1 MVTRIFS
8 EDTYEQ
14 ALIELFQS
22 LEGKQYRYEYG
33 PDIVRDYTNPILDD
47 VLQESLHRINP
58 TLPFEAIDDAIKKL
72 HQIEGSSLY
81 ECNFKFTQML
91 QYGIEVQYTDAKHQL
106 KTAIVNLIDYEHED
120 ENDFL
125 VVNQY
130 TVQELDTKRPDIVVF
145 VNGLPLVVIELKS
158 PSREE
163 TDASEAYLQLRNY
176 QKLIPS
182 LFIYNAFNVMSD
194 MALTKIGTVTAKED
208 RYMEWKQPTGEVA
221 DYDVA
226 FKSVFTPKVLLNLL
240 KNYILFDVREG
251 EYTKI
256 LAGYHQYYAVEKAA
270 IRTEEAVKGDG
281 KIGVFWHTQGSGKS
295 LSMVF
300 LAHHPK
306 VQAMNP
312 TIVVVTDRNDLD
324 EQLFGQF
331 SRTVDFLRQRAVQ
344 CTSRDA
350 ENDDTSLKAMLK
362 NRNSG
367 GIIFTTM
374 QKFDD
379 WDGALSE
386 RQNIIVMTD
395 EAHRGQYGME
405 EKIDTEGNVHIGA
418 ARKIRNSLPHASYIG
433 FTGTPISD
441 KDRDTRE
448 IFGDDIDV
456 YDMTQAVN
464 DGATR
469 PVYYESRVIKL
480 KLDNEVL
487 AKIDAEY
494 ERLREE
500 GASETDLEENKK
512 EMSHMD
518 ELLGNNATI
527 NDLVKDII
535 THYEENR
542 QYICYGKA
550 MIVAYSRPI
559 AMKIYKHIIELRPDW
574 TEKVKVVMTSGN
586 KDPEEWADIIGG
598 KAYKKELAKKFKDEN
613 DEMKIAIVVDMWLTG
628 FDVPSLATM
637 YVYKPM
643 KDHNLM
649 QAIAR
654 VNRVFPEKAGGLIVD
669 YVGIAAALKEAMKR
683 YTKRDQDNYG
693 NNDIKEKA
701 YSEFKEKLEICRD
714 LLHGYDYNNFH
725 HGTPAV
731 RAQLIKGGVN
741 FLIASEKAEDC
752 KAFIKNASLL
762 RQAVTLCRSLLVE
775 EERFEVSFM
784 ESVRIL
790 IIRLQNPGKIT
801 KRDINQRIASLI
813 AQSVKSDG
821 VVNLF
826 DEQTEFSLFDEKFM
840 EEVRKMKEKN
850 LALKLLENLLR
861 GRVRTLTRINIVTGE
876 LFSNRFG
883 ETLNRY
889 INGLLTNEEVI
900 QELLKMAQEMMEAEK
915 QGNELGLSKEEKAF
929 YDALTRP
936 QAVKDFY
943 TNDQLVDL
951 TKELTDMLR
960 KNRTIDWNRR
970 EAERAN
976 MRRLVRRL
984 LKKYKYPPEEAEG
997 AMNIVLKQC
1006 EQWVENEENLNN
1018 DNQPVGDV
1026 YLVEDEIIIEGKPK
1040 VISLYQEYREDCVP
1054 LYTLRAA
1061 CGYFEGGETPEEEGW
1076 IDASGNGFTPDPERH
1091 FAVHAKGNS
1100 MQPKIKDGDICIF
1113 EWYRAG
1119 SRNGEIVL
1127 TQCRDNDLEYGGRY
1141 TIKKYHS
1148 EKIYYEDGSWE
1159 HTKIELIPLNKDYE
1173 IIVLEDGV
1181 EYRTIGVLKCVL

>member
-1 MVTRIFS
+1 MANKIFT

-14 ALIELFQS
+14 ALIELFKS
-22 LEGKQYRYEYG
+22 LEGGQYRYEYG
-33 PDIVRDYTNPILDD
+33 PEIERDYSNPILDD
-47 VLQESLHRINP
+47 VLQDSLLRINP
-58 TLPFEAIDDAIKKL
+58 TLPVSAIDDAIKKL

-91 QYGIEVQYTDAKHQL
+91 QYGIEVTFSGPERQKGYQIVDDDTRDMVSEDLAFYGRENRRAEVQHEQ
-106 KTAIVNLIDYEHED
+106 KTRIVNLIDFEHPD

-130 TVQELDTKRPDIVVF
+130 TMHELDTKRPDIVVF

-221 DYDVA
+221 DYDTA
-226 FKSVFTPKVLLNLL
+226 FRSVFTPRILLNLL

-251 EYTKI
+251 SYAKI

-270 IRTEEAVKGDG
+270 TRTEEAVKGDG

-312 TIVVVTDRNDLD
+312 TIVVITDRNDLD
-324 EQLFGQF
+324 EQLYGQF
-331 SRTVDFLRQRAVQ
+331 SRTIDFLRQRPVQ
-344 CTSRDA
+344 CTSRNA
-350 ENDDTSLKAMLK
+350 EGDDTSLKAMLK

-379 WDGALSE
+379 WDGALSD

-405 EKIDTEGNVHIGA
+405 EKVDTEGNVHIGA

-480 KLDNEVL
+480 KLDDEVL
-487 AKIDAEY
+487 AQIDAEY
-494 ERLREE
+494 DKLRQE
-500 GASETDLEENKK
+500 GASEEDLEENKK

-518 ELLGNNATI
+518 ALLGNDVTI
-527 NDLVKDII
+527 NDLVTDII
-535 THYEENR
+535 GHYEDNR
-542 QYICYGKA
+542 QHICCGKA

-559 AMKIYKHIIELRPDW
+559 AMKIYKCILKHRPEW

-586 KDPEEWADIIGG
+586 QDPEEWADIIGG

-613 DEMKIAIVVDMWLTG
+613 DPMKIAIVVDMWLTG

-669 YVGIAAALKEAMKR
+669 YVGIAAALKDAMKR
-683 YTKRDQDNYG
+683 YTKRDQNNYG
-693 NNDIKEKA
+693 DNDIKKKA

-714 LLHGYDYNNFH
+714 LLHGYDYSNFH

-741 FLIASEKAEDC
+741 FMIAPEKADAC
-752 KAFIKNASLL
+752 KDFIKNASLL

-801 KRDINQRIASLI
+801 KKEINKRIAALI
-813 AQSVKSDG
+813 EQSVHSDG

-840 EEVRKMKEKN
+840 EEVKKMKEKN
-850 LALKLLENLLR
+850 LAAKLLEDLLR
-861 GRVRTLTRINIVTGE
+861 GRVRTMIRSNIVTGE
-876 LFSNRFG
+876 LFSNRFS

-889 INGLLTNEEVI
+889 VNGLLTNEEVI
-900 QELLKMAQEMMEAEK
+900 RELLKLAQEMMEAEK
-915 QGNELGLSKEEKAF
+915 QGNDMGLSNEEKAF

-943 TNDQLVDL
+943 SNDQLVEL
-951 TKELTDMLR
+951 TKDLTDMLR

-976 MRRLVRRL
+976 MRRLVKRL
-984 LKKYKYPPEEAEG
+984 LKKYKYPPEEAED
-997 AMNIVLKQC
+997 AMNVVLKQC
-1006 EQWVENEENLNN
+1006 EQWAEN
-1018 DNQPVGDV
+1018 QDV
-1026 YLVEDEIIIEGKPK
+1026 
-1040 VISLYQEYREDCVP
+1040 
-1054 LYTLRAA
+1054 A
-1061 CGYFEGGETPEEEGW
+1061 
-1076 IDASGNGFTPDPERH
+1076 
-1091 FAVHAKGNS
+1091 
-1100 MQPKIKDGDICIF
+1100 
-1113 EWYRAG
+1113 
-1119 SRNGEIVL
+1119 
-1127 TQCRDNDLEYGGRY
+1127 
-1141 TIKKYHS
+1141 
-1148 EKIYYEDGSWE
+1148 
-1159 HTKIELIPLNKDYE
+1159 
-1173 IIVLEDGV
+1173 
-1181 EYRTIGVLKCVL
+1181 

>member
-1 MVTRIFS
+1 MIFS

-14 ALIELFQS
+14 ALIELFRELGFS
-22 LEGKQYRYEYG
+22 YKYG
-33 PDIVRDYTNPILDD
+33 PDIQRDYNNPLLDD
-47 VLQESLHRINP
+47 VLQASLLRINP
-58 TLPFEAIDDAIKKL
+58 TLPQSAIEDAIKKL

-81 ECNFKFTQML
+81 ECNFKFTQMM
-91 QYGIEVQYTDAKHQL
+91 QYGIEVTFMGSETSRSYQMEEEESVGMVKEALAHYGRENERVESLQGQ
-106 KTAIVNLIDYEHED
+106 KTRIVNLIDFEHPKR
-120 ENDFL
+120 NDFL

-130 TVQELDTKRPDIVVF
+130 TMQELDTKRPDIVVF
-145 VNGLPLVVIELKS
+145 VNGLPLVVVELKS
-158 PSREE
+158 PSRED

-176 QKLIPS
+176 QKFIPS

-226 FKSVFTPKVLLNLL
+226 FKSVFTPKILLNLL

-251 EYTKI
+251 SYAKI

-270 IRTEEAVKGDG
+270 QRTDEAVRGDG

-306 VQAMNP
+306 VQQMNP
-312 TIVVVTDRNDLD
+312 TIVVITDRNDLD
-324 EQLFGQF
+324 EQLYGQF
-331 SRTVDFLRQRAVQ
+331 SRTAAFLRQHAVQ
-344 CTSRDA
+344 CTSRNA
-350 ENDDTSLKAMLK
+350 EHDDTSLKALLK
-362 NRNSG
+362 NRHSG

-379 WDGALSE
+379 WDGALSD
-386 RQNIIVMTD
+386 RRNIIVMTD

-448 IFGDDIDV
+448 IFGDDIDI

-480 KLDNEVL
+480 KLNDAVL
-487 AKIDAEY
+487 AQIDAEY
-494 ERLREE
+494 DRLREE
-500 GASETDLEENKK
+500 GASEADLEENKK

-518 ELLGNNATI
+518 ALLGNDATI
-527 NDLVKDII
+527 NDLVNDII
-535 THYEENR
+535 THYEDNR
-542 QYICYGKA
+542 QYICCGKA
-550 MIVAYSRPI
+550 MLVAYSRPI
-559 AMKIYKHIIELRPDW
+559 AMKIYKRILELRPEW
-574 TEKVKVVMTSGN
+574 SEKVKVVMTSGN
-586 KDPEEWADIIGG
+586 QDPEEWADIIGG
-598 KAYKKELAKKFKDEN
+598 KAYKKELARKFKDEN
-613 DEMKIAIVVDMWLTG
+613 DPMKIAIVVDMWLTG

-669 YVGIAAALKEAMKR
+669 YVGIASALKEAMKR
-683 YTKRDQDNYG
+683 YTKRDRDNYG
-693 NNDIKEKA
+693 NNDIKERA

-714 LLHGYDYNNFH
+714 LLHGYDYSKFH
-725 HGTPAV
+725 HGSPAE
-731 RAQLIKGGVN
+731 RAQLIKGAVN
-741 FLIASEKAEDC
+741 FMIAPEKADAC
-752 KAFIKNASLL
+752 KDFVKNASLL

-784 ESVRIL
+784 EAVRIL
-790 IIRLQNPGKIT
+790 IVRLQKPGKVS
-801 KRDINQRIASLI
+801 KKEINQRIATLI
-813 AQSVKSDG
+813 EQSVQSDG

-850 LALKLLENLLR
+850 LAVKLLEDLLR
-861 GRVRTLTRINIVTGE
+861 GRVRTLTRSNLVTGE
-876 LFSNRFG
+876 LFSNRFS

-900 QELLKMAQEMMEAEK
+900 QELLRMAQEMIDAEQ
-915 QGNELGLSKEEKAF
+915 QGNDLGLTNEEKAF

-943 TNDQLVDL
+943 SNEQLVSL
-951 TKELTDMLR
+951 TKDLTDMLR

-976 MRRLVRRL
+976 MRRLVKRL
-984 LKKYKYPPEEAEG
+984 LKQYKYPPEEAED
-997 AMNIVLKQC
+997 AIDVVLKQC
-1006 EQWVENEENLNN
+1006 EQWAEN
-1018 DNQPVGDV
+1018 PDV
-1026 YLVEDEIIIEGKPK
+1026 
-1040 VISLYQEYREDCVP
+1040 
-1054 LYTLRAA
+1054 A
-1061 CGYFEGGETPEEEGW
+1061 
-1076 IDASGNGFTPDPERH
+1076 
-1091 FAVHAKGNS
+1091 
-1100 MQPKIKDGDICIF
+1100 
-1113 EWYRAG
+1113 
-1119 SRNGEIVL
+1119 
-1127 TQCRDNDLEYGGRY
+1127 
-1141 TIKKYHS
+1141 
-1148 EKIYYEDGSWE
+1148 
-1159 HTKIELIPLNKDYE
+1159 
-1173 IIVLEDGV
+1173 
-1181 EYRTIGVLKCVL
+1181 

>member
-1 MVTRIFS
+1 MAAFS

-22 LEGKQYRYEYG
+22 LEGKQFRYQYG
-33 PDIVRDYTNPILDD
+33 PDIEREYTNPLLDD
-47 VLQESLHRINP
+47 VLQESLQKINP
-58 TLPFEAIDDAIKKL
+58 SLPLCAINDAIKKL

-81 ECNFKFTQML
+81 ECNFKFTQMM
-91 QYGIEVQYTDAKHQL
+91 QYGVEVQYTDSKHQV
-106 KTAIVNLIDYEHED
+106 KTAIVQLIDFDHED
-120 ENDFL
+120 ENDYL

-130 TVQELDTKRPDIVVF
+130 TVQELDTKRPDLVVF

-176 QKLIPS
+176 QKFIPS

-226 FKSVFTPKVLLNLL
+226 FKSVFTPKILLNLL

-251 EYTKI
+251 SYAKI

-270 IRTEEAVKGDG
+270 QRTEEAVKGDG

-324 EQLFGQF
+324 EQLYGQF

-344 CTSRDA
+344 CTSRNA

-362 NRNSG
+362 NRHSG

-405 EKIDTEGNVHIGA
+405 EKVDAEGNVHIGA

-448 IFGDDIDV
+448 VFGDDIDV

-469 PVYYESRVIKL
+469 PIYYESRVIKL
-480 KLDNEVL
+480 KLNDEIL
-487 AKIDAEY
+487 AQIDAEY
-494 ERLREE
+494 DKLREE
-500 GASETDLEENKK
+500 GASESDLEENKK

-518 ELLGNNATI
+518 ALLGNDATI
-527 NDLVKDII
+527 NDLVADIV

-542 QYICYGKA
+542 QYVCCGKA

-559 AMKIYKHIIELRPDW
+559 AIKIYKRILELRPNW

-586 KDPEEWADIIGG
+586 QDPEEWADIIGG

-613 DEMKIAIVVDMWLTG
+613 DPMKIAIVVDMWLTG

-643 KDHNLM
+643 RDHNLM

-654 VNRVFPEKAGGLIVD
+654 VNRVFPDKAGGLIVD

-683 YTKRDQDNYG
+683 YTKRDRDNYG

-714 LLHGYDYNNFH
+714 LLHGYDYSKFH
-725 HGTPAV
+725 QGTPAE

-741 FLIASEKAEDC
+741 FMIAPNKAEAC
-752 KAFIKNASLL
+752 KEFIKNASLL

-775 EERFEVSFM
+775 AERFEVSFM

-790 IIRLQNPGKIT
+790 IIRLQSPGKIT
-801 KRDINQRIASLI
+801 KKEINKRIAALI
-813 AQSVKSDG
+813 EQSVSSDG

-826 DEQTEFSLFDEKFM
+826 DEQAEFSLFDEKFM
-840 EEVRKMKEKN
+840 EEVKKMKEKN
-850 LALKLLENLLR
+850 LAAKLLEDLLR
-861 GRVRTLTRINIVTGE
+861 GRVRTLIRSNIVTGE
-876 LFSNRFG
+876 LFSDRFS

-900 QELLKMAQEMMEAEK
+900 EELLKMAKEMADAEQ
-915 QGNELGLSKEEKAF
+915 QGNDLGLTNEEKAF

-943 TNDQLVDL
+943 TNDQLVSL

-960 KNRTIDWNRR
+960 RNRTIDWNRR

-976 MRRLVRRL
+976 MRRLVKRL
-984 LKKYKYPPEEAEG
+984 LKKYKYPPEEAED
-997 AMNIVLKQC
+997 AMNVVLKQC
-1006 EQWVENEENLNN
+1006 EQWADTESTDSEEYE
-1018 DNQPVGDV
+1018 DMHSFKSMDSV
-1026 YLVEDEIIIEGKPK
+1026 YSIKKPK
-1040 VISLYQEYREDCVP
+1040 LYSISDDEP
-1054 LYTLRAA
+1054 LGMVADPP
-1061 CGYFEGGETPEEEGW
+1061 EGF
-1076 IDASGNGFTPDPERH
+1076 N
-1091 FAVHAKGNS
+1091 
-1100 MQPKIKDGDICIF
+1100 
-1113 EWYRAG
+1113 
-1119 SRNGEIVL
+1119 
-1127 TQCRDNDLEYGGRY
+1127 
-1141 TIKKYHS
+1141 
-1148 EKIYYEDGSWE
+1148 
-1159 HTKIELIPLNKDYE
+1159 
-1173 IIVLEDGV
+1173 
-1181 EYRTIGVLKCVL
+1181 

>member
-1 MVTRIFS
+1 MSAFS

-22 LEGKQYRYEYG
+22 LEGKQFRYQYG
-33 PDIVRDYTNPILDD
+33 PDIERDYTNPILDN
-47 VLQESLHRINP
+47 VLQESLQNINP
-58 TLPFEAIDDAIKKL
+58 ALPQCAIDDAIKKL

-81 ECNFKFTQML
+81 ECNFKFTQMM
-91 QYGIEVQYTDAKHQL
+91 QYGIEVQYTDAKHQV
-106 KTAIVNLIDYEHED
+106 KTAIVNLIDFDHED

-176 QKLIPS
+176 QKFIPS

-226 FKSVFTPKVLLNLL
+226 FKSVFTPKILLNLL

-251 EYTKI
+251 SYAKI

-270 IRTEEAVKGDG
+270 KRAEEAVKGDG

-306 VQAMNP
+306 VQSMNP
-312 TIVVVTDRNDLD
+312 TIVVITDRNDLD
-324 EQLFGQF
+324 EQLYGQF
-331 SRTVDFLRQRAVQ
+331 SRTAAFLRQHAVQ
-344 CTSRDA
+344 CTSRNA
-350 ENDDTSLKAMLK
+350 ENDDTSLKALLK
-362 NRNSG
+362 NRHSG

-379 WDGALSE
+379 WDGALSD

-480 KLDNEVL
+480 KLNDEVL
-487 AKIDAEY
+487 AQIDAEY
-494 ERLREE
+494 DKLREE
-500 GASETDLEENKK
+500 GASEADLEENKK

-518 ELLGNNATI
+518 ALLGNDATV
-527 NDLVKDII
+527 NDLVNDII

-542 QYICYGKA
+542 QHICCGKA
-550 MIVAYSRPI
+550 MLVAYSRPI
-559 AMKIYKHIIELRPDW
+559 AMKIYKRILELRPEW

-613 DEMKIAIVVDMWLTG
+613 DLMKIAIVVDMWLTG

-669 YVGIAAALKEAMKR
+669 YVGIAAALKDAMKR
-683 YTKRDQDNYG
+683 YTKRDQNNYG

-714 LLHGYDYNNFH
+714 LLHGYDYSKFH
-725 HGTPAV
+725 HGSPAE
-731 RAQLIKGGVN
+731 RAQLIKGAVN
-741 FLIASEKAEDC
+741 FMIAPDKADDC
-752 KAFIKNASLL
+752 KDFIKNASLL

-790 IIRLQNPGKIT
+790 IIRLQSPGKVT
-801 KRDINQRIASLI
+801 KKEINQRIAALI
-813 AQSVKSDG
+813 EQSVSSDG

-840 EEVRKMKEKN
+840 EEVKKMKEKN
-850 LALKLLENLLR
+850 LAAKLLEDLLR
-861 GRVRTLTRINIVTGE
+861 GHVRSMIRSNLVTGE
-876 LFSNRFG
+876 LFSNRFS

-889 INGLLTNEEVI
+889 VNGLLTNEEVI
-900 QELLKMAQEMMEAEK
+900 QELLKLAQEMMDAEQ
-915 QGNELGLSKEEKAF
+915 QGNDLGLSNDEKAF

-943 TNDQLVDL
+943 SNEQLVAL
-951 TKELTDMLR
+951 TKDLTDMLR
-960 KNRTIDWNRR
+960 RNRTIDWNRR

-976 MRRLVRRL
+976 MRRLVKRL
-984 LKKYKYPPEEAEG
+984 LKQYKYPPEEAED
-997 AMNIVLKQC
+997 AMNVVLKQC
-1006 EQWVENEENLNN
+1006 EQWAEN
-1018 DNQPVGDV
+1018 QDV
-1026 YLVEDEIIIEGKPK
+1026 
-1040 VISLYQEYREDCVP
+1040 
-1054 LYTLRAA
+1054 A
-1061 CGYFEGGETPEEEGW
+1061 
-1076 IDASGNGFTPDPERH
+1076 
-1091 FAVHAKGNS
+1091 
-1100 MQPKIKDGDICIF
+1100 
-1113 EWYRAG
+1113 
-1119 SRNGEIVL
+1119 
-1127 TQCRDNDLEYGGRY
+1127 
-1141 TIKKYHS
+1141 
-1148 EKIYYEDGSWE
+1148 
-1159 HTKIELIPLNKDYE
+1159 
-1173 IIVLEDGV
+1173 
-1181 EYRTIGVLKCVL
+1181 

>member
-1 MVTRIFS
+1 MSAFS

-33 PDIVRDYTNPILDD
+33 PDIERDYTNPILDD
-47 VLQESLHRINP
+47 VLQQSLHRINP
-58 TLPFEAIDDAIKKL
+58 TLPLDAIEDAIKKL

-106 KTAIVNLIDYEHED
+106 KTAIVNLIDYDHED

-130 TVQELDTKRPDIVVF
+130 TMQELDTKRPDIVVF

-176 QKLIPS
+176 QKFIPS

-226 FKSVFTPKVLLNLL
+226 FKSVFTPKVFLNLL

-251 EYTKI
+251 SYTKI

-270 IRTEEAVKGDG
+270 VRTEEAVKGDG

-312 TIVVVTDRNDLD
+312 TIVVITDRNDLD
-324 EQLFGQF
+324 EQLYGQF

-344 CTSRDA
+344 CTSRNA

-362 NRNSG
+362 NRHSG

-379 WDGALSE
+379 WDGALSD

-480 KLDNEVL
+480 KLDDEVL

-518 ELLGNNATI
+518 ALLGNDATI
-527 NDLVKDII
+527 NDLVNDII
-535 THYEENR
+535 THYEDNR
-542 QYICYGKA
+542 QYVCCGKA
-550 MIVAYSRPI
+550 MIVGYSRPI
-559 AMKIYKHIIELRPDW
+559 AMKIYKRILELRPEW

-598 KAYKKELAKKFKDEN
+598 KAHKKELAKKFKDEN

-683 YTKRDQDNYG
+683 YTKRDRDNYG

-714 LLHGYDYNNFH
+714 LLHGYDYSGLLSERTLAALGKESKPSLLSLAQCFH

-731 RAQLIKGGVN
+731 RAQLIKGAVN
-741 FLIASEKAEDC
+741 FLIAPEKAENC

-775 EERFEVSFM
+775 EERFEVSLM
-784 ESVRIL
+784 DSVRIL
-790 IIRLQNPGKIT
+790 IIRLQAPGKISKKEIN
-801 KRDINQRIASLI
+801 KRVAALI
-813 AQSVKSDG
+813 EQSVQSDG
-821 VVNLF
+821 VVDIF
-826 DEQTEFSLFDEKFM
+826 KGAEFSLFDEKFM
-840 EEVRKMKEKN
+840 EEVKKMKEKN
-850 LALKLLENLLR
+850 LAAKLLEDLLR
-861 GRVRTLTRINIVTGE
+861 GRVRTMNTINIVTGE
-876 LFSNRFG
+876 LFSNRFS

-900 QELLKMAQEMMEAEK
+900 QELLKLAQEMMDAEK
-915 QGNELGLSKEEKAF
+915 QGNELGLSNEEKAF

-943 TNDQLVDL
+943 TNDQLVAL
-951 TKELTDMLR
+951 TKDLTDMLR

-970 EAERAN
+970 ESERAN
-976 MRRLVRRL
+976 MRRLVKRL
-984 LKKYKYPPEEAEG
+984 LKKYKYPPEEAED
-997 AMNIVLKQC
+997 AMNVVLKQC
-1006 EQWVENEENLNN
+1006 EKWAENEIHLESHQMIEESENH
-1018 DNQPVGDV
+1018 PVLRMNYQFPQDI
-1026 YLVEDEIIIEGKPK
+1026 YSGKAAEK
-1040 VISLYQEYREDCVP
+1040 VD
-1054 LYTLRAA
+1054 
-1061 CGYFEGGETPEEEGW
+1061 
-1076 IDASGNGFTPDPERH
+1076 
-1091 FAVHAKGNS
+1091 
-1100 MQPKIKDGDICIF
+1100 
-1113 EWYRAG
+1113 
-1119 SRNGEIVL
+1119 
-1127 TQCRDNDLEYGGRY
+1127 
-1141 TIKKYHS
+1141 
-1148 EKIYYEDGSWE
+1148 
-1159 HTKIELIPLNKDYE
+1159 
-1173 IIVLEDGV
+1173 
-1181 EYRTIGVLKCVL
+1181 

>member
-1 MVTRIFS
+1 MSAFS

-22 LEGKQYRYEYG
+22 LEGKQFRYQYG
-33 PDIVRDYTNPILDD
+33 PNIERDYTNPILDD
-47 VLQESLHRINP
+47 VLQESLQRINP
-58 TLPFEAIDDAIKKL
+58 ALPQCAIDDAIKKI

-81 ECNFKFTQML
+81 ECNFKFTQMM
-91 QYGIEVQYTDAKHQL
+91 QYGIEVQYTDANHQL
-106 KTAIVNLIDYEHED
+106 KTSIVNLIDYDHED

-176 QKLIPS
+176 QKFIPS

-208 RYMEWKQPTGEVA
+208 RYMEWKRPTGEVA

-226 FKSVFTPKVLLNLL
+226 FKSVFTPKTLLNLL

-251 EYTKI
+251 SYAKI

-270 IRTEEAVKGDG
+270 QRTEEAVKGDG

-306 VQAMNP
+306 VQTMNP
-312 TIVVVTDRNDLD
+312 TIVVITDRNDLD
-324 EQLFGQF
+324 EQLYGQF
-331 SRTVDFLRQRAVQ
+331 SRTAAFLRQHAVQ
-344 CTSRDA
+344 CTSRNA
-350 ENDDTSLKAMLK
+350 EGDDTSLKSLLK
-362 NRNSG
+362 NRHSG

-379 WDGALSE
+379 WDGALSD

-480 KLDNEVL
+480 KLNDEVL
-487 AKIDAEY
+487 AQIDAEY
-494 ERLREE
+494 DKLREE
-500 GASETDLEENKK
+500 GASETDLDENKK

-518 ELLGNNATI
+518 ALLGNDATI
-527 NDLVKDII
+527 NDLVNDII
-535 THYEENR
+535 THYEDNR
-542 QYICYGKA
+542 QHICCGKA
-550 MIVAYSRPI
+550 MLVAYSRPI
-559 AMKIYKHIIELRPDW
+559 AMKIYKRILDLRPNW
-574 TEKVKVVMTSGN
+574 NEKVKVVMTSGN
-586 KDPEEWADIIGG
+586 QDPEEWADIIGG

-613 DEMKIAIVVDMWLTG
+613 DPMKIAIVVDMWLTG

-669 YVGIAAALKEAMKR
+669 YVGIAAALKDAMKR
-683 YTKRDQDNYG
+683 YTKRDRDNYG

-714 LLHGYDYNNFH
+714 LLHGYDYSKFH
-725 HGTPAV
+725 HGSPAE
-731 RAQLIKGGVN
+731 RAQLIKGAVN
-741 FLIASEKAEDC
+741 FLIAPNKAEDC
-752 KAFIKNASLL
+752 KDFIKNASLL

-790 IIRLQNPGKIT
+790 IIRLQSPGKVT
-801 KRDINQRIASLI
+801 KKEINQRIAALI
-813 AQSVKSDG
+813 EQSVTSDG

-840 EEVRKMKEKN
+840 EEVKKMKEKN
-850 LALKLLENLLR
+850 LAAKLLEDLLR
-861 GRVRTLTRINIVTGE
+861 GRVRSLTRSNLVTGE
-876 LFSNRFG
+876 LFSNRFS

-900 QELLKMAQEMMEAEK
+900 QELLKMAQEMIEAEQ
-915 QGNELGLSKEEKAF
+915 QGNDLGLSNDEKAF

-943 TNDQLVDL
+943 SNEQLVEL
-951 TKELTDMLR
+951 TKDLTDMLR

-976 MRRLVRRL
+976 MRRLVKRL
-984 LKKYKYPPEEAEG
+984 LKKYKYPPEETED

-1006 EQWVENEENLNN
+1006 EQWAEN
-1018 DNQPVGDV
+1018 QDV
-1026 YLVEDEIIIEGKPK
+1026 
-1040 VISLYQEYREDCVP
+1040 
-1054 LYTLRAA
+1054 A
-1061 CGYFEGGETPEEEGW
+1061 
-1076 IDASGNGFTPDPERH
+1076 
-1091 FAVHAKGNS
+1091 
-1100 MQPKIKDGDICIF
+1100 
-1113 EWYRAG
+1113 
-1119 SRNGEIVL
+1119 
-1127 TQCRDNDLEYGGRY
+1127 
-1141 TIKKYHS
+1141 
-1148 EKIYYEDGSWE
+1148 
-1159 HTKIELIPLNKDYE
+1159 
-1173 IIVLEDGV
+1173 
-1181 EYRTIGVLKCVL
+1181 

>member
-1 MVTRIFS
+1 MYFS
-8 EDTYEQ
+8 EDEFEQ
-14 ALIELFQS
+14 ALIELFRE
-22 LEGKQYRYEYG
+22 LGFTYKYG
-33 PDIVRDYTNPILDD
+33 PDIERDYRNPLLDD
-47 VLQESLHRINP
+47 VLQASLQRINP
-58 TLPFEAIDDAIKKL
+58 TLPQSAIEDAIKKL

-81 ECNFKFTQML
+81 ECNFKFTQMM
-91 QYGIEVQYTDAKHQL
+91 QYGVEVTFTGSGRSYDFQEEGEESEGTVGEALAHYGRENERVETQQGQ
-106 KTAIVNLIDYEHED
+106 KTRIVSLIDFEHPSR
-120 ENDFL
+120 NDFL

-130 TVQELDTKRPDIVVF
+130 TVQELDTKRPDIVLF

-158 PSREE
+158 PSREN

-176 QKLIPS
+176 QKFIPS

-194 MALTKIGTVTAKED
+194 MALTKLGTVTAKED

-226 FKSVFTPKVLLNLL
+226 FKSVFAPKILLNLL

-251 EYTKI
+251 SYAKI

-270 IRTEEAVKGDG
+270 QRTEEAVKGDG

-306 VQAMNP
+306 VQQMNP
-312 TIVVVTDRNDLD
+312 TIVVITDRNDLD
-324 EQLFGQF
+324 EQLYGQF
-331 SRTVDFLRQRAVQ
+331 SRTSAFLRQHAVQ
-344 CTSRDA
+344 CTSRNA
-350 ENDDTSLKAMLK
+350 EGDDTSLKALLK
-362 NRNSG
+362 NRHSG

-374 QKFDD
+374 QKFDV
-379 WDGALSE
+379 WDGALSD

-480 KLDNEVL
+480 KLNDEVL
-487 AKIDAEY
+487 AQIDAEY
-494 ERLREE
+494 DRLREE
-500 GASETDLEENKK
+500 GASEADLEANKK

-518 ELLGNNATI
+518 ALLGNDATI
-527 NDLVKDII
+527 NDLVNDII
-535 THYEENR
+535 THYEDNR
-542 QYICYGKA
+542 QHICCGKA
-550 MIVAYSRPI
+550 MLVAYSRPI
-559 AMKIYKHIIELRPDW
+559 AMKIYKRILELRPEW

-586 KDPEEWADIIGG
+586 QDPEEWADIIGG

-613 DEMKIAIVVDMWLTG
+613 DPMKIAIVVDMWLTG

-669 YVGIAAALKEAMKR
+669 YVGIAAALKDAMKR
-683 YTKRDQDNYG
+683 YTKRDQNNYG

-714 LLHGYDYNNFH
+714 LLHGYDYSKFH
-725 HGTPAV
+725 HGSPAE
-731 RAQLIKGGVN
+731 RAQLIKGAVN
-741 FLIASEKAEDC
+741 FMIAPEKADAC
-752 KAFIKNASLL
+752 KDFIKHASLL

-790 IIRLQNPGKIT
+790 IIRLQSPGKVT
-801 KRDINQRIASLI
+801 KKEINQRIAALI
-813 AQSVKSDG
+813 EQSVHSDG

-840 EEVRKMKEKN
+840 EEVKKMKEKN
-850 LALKLLENLLR
+850 LAAKLLEDLLR
-861 GRVRTLTRINIVTGE
+861 GRVRSLTRSNLVTGE
-876 LFSNRFG
+876 LFSNRFS

-900 QELLKMAQEMMEAEK
+900 QELLKMAQEMMDAEQ
-915 QGNELGLSKEEKAF
+915 QGNDLGLSNEEKAF

-943 TNDQLVDL
+943 SNEQLVSL
-951 TKELTDMLR
+951 TKDLTDMLR

-976 MRRLVRRL
+976 MRRLVKRL
-984 LKKYKYPPEEAEG
+984 LKQYKYPPEEAED
-997 AMNIVLKQC
+997 AMNVVLKQC
-1006 EQWVENEENLNN
+1006 EQWAEN
-1018 DNQPVGDV
+1018 QDV
-1026 YLVEDEIIIEGKPK
+1026 
-1040 VISLYQEYREDCVP
+1040 
-1054 LYTLRAA
+1054 A
-1061 CGYFEGGETPEEEGW
+1061 
-1076 IDASGNGFTPDPERH
+1076 
-1091 FAVHAKGNS
+1091 
-1100 MQPKIKDGDICIF
+1100 
-1113 EWYRAG
+1113 
-1119 SRNGEIVL
+1119 
-1127 TQCRDNDLEYGGRY
+1127 
-1141 TIKKYHS
+1141 
-1148 EKIYYEDGSWE
+1148 
-1159 HTKIELIPLNKDYE
+1159 
-1173 IIVLEDGV
+1173 
-1181 EYRTIGVLKCVL
+1181 

>member
-1 MVTRIFS
+1 MIFS

-14 ALIELFQS
+14 ALIELFRELGFS
-22 LEGKQYRYEYG
+22 YKYG
-33 PDIVRDYTNPILDD
+33 PDIQRDYNNPLLDD
-47 VLQESLHRINP
+47 VLQASLQRINP
-58 TLPFEAIDDAIKKL
+58 TLPQSAIEDAIKKL

-81 ECNFKFTQML
+81 ECNFKFTQMM
-91 QYGIEVQYTDAKHQL
+91 QYGIEVTFTGSETSRSYQMEEEESVGMVKEALAHYGRENERVESLQGQ
-106 KTAIVNLIDYEHED
+106 KTRIVNLIDFEHPKR
-120 ENDFL
+120 NDFL

-130 TVQELDTKRPDIVVF
+130 TMQELDTKRPDIVVF
-145 VNGLPLVVIELKS
+145 VNGLPLVVVELKS

-176 QKLIPS
+176 QKFIPS

-226 FKSVFTPKVLLNLL
+226 FKSVFTPKILLNLL

-251 EYTKI
+251 SYAKI

-270 IRTEEAVKGDG
+270 QRTDEAVKGDG

-306 VQAMNP
+306 VQQMNP
-312 TIVVVTDRNDLD
+312 TIVVITDRNDLD
-324 EQLFGQF
+324 EQLYGQF
-331 SRTVDFLRQRAVQ
+331 SRTAAFLRQHAVQ
-344 CTSRDA
+344 CTSRNA
-350 ENDDTSLKAMLK
+350 EHDDTSLKALLK
-362 NRNSG
+362 NRHSG

-379 WDGALSE
+379 WDGALSD
-386 RQNIIVMTD
+386 RKNIIVMTD

-480 KLDNEVL
+480 KLNDEVL
-487 AKIDAEY
+487 AQIDAEY
-494 ERLREE
+494 DRLREE
-500 GASETDLEENKK
+500 GASEADLEENKK

-518 ELLGNNATI
+518 ALLGNDATI
-527 NDLVKDII
+527 NDLVNDII
-535 THYEENR
+535 THYEDNR
-542 QYICYGKA
+542 QYICCGKA
-550 MIVAYSRPI
+550 MLVAYSRPI
-559 AMKIYKHIIELRPDW
+559 AMKIYKRILELRPEW

-586 KDPEEWADIIGG
+586 QDPEEWADIIGG
-598 KAYKKELAKKFKDEN
+598 KAYKKELARKFKDEN
-613 DEMKIAIVVDMWLTG
+613 DPMKIAIVVDMWLTG

-669 YVGIAAALKEAMKR
+669 YVGIASALKEAMKR
-683 YTKRDQDNYG
+683 YTKRDRDNYG
-693 NNDIKEKA
+693 NNDIKERA

-714 LLHGYDYNNFH
+714 LLHGYDYSKFQ
-725 HGTPAV
+725 HGSPAE
-731 RAQLIKGGVN
+731 RAQLIKGAVN
-741 FLIASEKAEDC
+741 FMIAPEKADAC
-752 KAFIKNASLL
+752 KDFVKNASLL

-784 ESVRIL
+784 EAVRIL
-790 IIRLQNPGKIT
+790 IVRLQKPGKVS
-801 KRDINQRIASLI
+801 KKEINQRIAALI
-813 AQSVKSDG
+813 EQSVQSDG

-840 EEVRKMKEKN
+840 EEVGKMKEKN
-850 LALKLLENLLR
+850 LAVKLLEDLLR
-861 GRVRTLTRINIVTGE
+861 GRVRTLTRSNLVTGE
-876 LFSNRFG
+876 LFSNRFS

-900 QELLKMAQEMMEAEK
+900 QELLRMAQEMIDAEQ
-915 QGNELGLSKEEKAF
+915 QGNDLGLTNEEKAF

-943 TNDQLVDL
+943 SNEQLVSL
-951 TKELTDMLR
+951 TKDLTDMLR

-976 MRRLVRRL
+976 MRRLVKRL
-984 LKKYKYPPEEAEG
+984 LKQYKYPPEEAED
-997 AMNIVLKQC
+997 AIDVVLKQC
-1006 EQWVENEENLNN
+1006 EQWAEN
-1018 DNQPVGDV
+1018 PDV
-1026 YLVEDEIIIEGKPK
+1026 
-1040 VISLYQEYREDCVP
+1040 
-1054 LYTLRAA
+1054 A
-1061 CGYFEGGETPEEEGW
+1061 
-1076 IDASGNGFTPDPERH
+1076 
-1091 FAVHAKGNS
+1091 
-1100 MQPKIKDGDICIF
+1100 
-1113 EWYRAG
+1113 
-1119 SRNGEIVL
+1119 
-1127 TQCRDNDLEYGGRY
+1127 
-1141 TIKKYHS
+1141 
-1148 EKIYYEDGSWE
+1148 
-1159 HTKIELIPLNKDYE
+1159 
-1173 IIVLEDGV
+1173 
-1181 EYRTIGVLKCVL
+1181 

>member
-1 MVTRIFS
+1 MHFTEANFENAILELMR
-8 EDTYEQ
+8 DTLGYD
-14 ALIELFQS
+14 
-22 LEGKQYRYEYG
+22 YVYG
-33 PDIVRDYTNPILDD
+33 PNIERDYSNPLLLD
-47 VLQESLHRINP
+47 VLRESLQRINP
-58 TLPFEAIDDAIKKL
+58 ALPNDAIDDAIKRL
-72 HQIEGSSLY
+72 QQIEGSSLY

-91 QYGIEVQYTDAKHQL
+91 QYGVEVQYTDAKHQL
-106 KTAIVNLIDYEHED
+106 KTAIVNLIDYDHED

-130 TVQELDTKRPDIVVF
+130 TVHELDTKRPDIVVF

-158 PSREE
+158 PSRENA
-163 TDASEAYLQLRNY
+163 DASEAYLQLRNY
-176 QKLIPS
+176 QKFIPS
-182 LFIYNAFNVMSD
+182 LFTYNAFNVMSD

-221 DYDVA
+221 DYDMA

-240 KNYILFDVREG
+240 KNYTLFDVREG
-251 EYTKI
+251 SYAKI

-270 IRTEEAVKGDG
+270 ARAEEAVKGNG

-312 TIVVVTDRNDLD
+312 TIVVITDRNDLD
-324 EQLFGQF
+324 EQLYGQF
-331 SRTVDFLRQRAVQ
+331 SRTAAFLRQYAVQ

-350 ENDDTSLKAMLK
+350 ENDDTSLKALLK

-379 WDGALSE
+379 WDGALSD

-405 EKIDTEGNVHIGA
+405 ERVDIEGNVHIGV
-418 ARKIRNSLPHASYIG
+418 ARKIRNSLPRASYIG

-480 KLDNEVL
+480 KLNDDVL
-487 AKIDAEY
+487 AQIDAEY
-494 ERLREE
+494 DKLRDE
-500 GASETDLEENKK
+500 GVSEADLEENKK

-518 ELLGNNATI
+518 ALLGNDATI
-527 NDLVKDII
+527 NDLVLDII

-542 QYICYGKA
+542 QHICCGKA
-550 MIVAYSRPI
+550 MIVGYSRPI
-559 AMKIYKHIIELRPDW
+559 AMKIYKRILELRPGW

-586 KDPEEWADIIGG
+586 KDPEEWADIIGS

-643 KDHNLM
+643 RDHNLM

-683 YTKRDQDNYG
+683 YTKRDRDNYG
-693 NNDIKEKA
+693 NNDIKERA

-714 LLHGYDYNNFH
+714 LLHGYDYSNFQC
-725 HGTPAV
+725 GTPME

-741 FLIASEKAEDC
+741 FLIAPDKADAC
-752 KAFIKNASLL
+752 KEFIKNATLL

-790 IIRLQNPGKIT
+790 ILRLQNPGKIS
-801 KRDINQRIASLI
+801 KKEINKRIAALI
-813 AQSVKSDG
+813 EQSVKSDG

-840 EEVRKMKEKN
+840 EEIRKMKEKN
-850 LALKLLENLLR
+850 LAAKMLEDLVR
-861 GRVRTLTRINIVTGE
+861 GVVRTMVRSNIVTGE
-876 LFSNRFG
+876 LFSNRFS

-889 INGLLTNEEVI
+889 VNGLITNEEVI
-900 QELLKMAQEMMEAEK
+900 QELLKLAQEMMNEEK
-915 QGNELGLSKEEKAF
+915 QGNALGLSNDEKAF

-943 TNDQLVDL
+943 TNDELVAL
-951 TKELTDMLR
+951 TKDLTDMLR
-960 KNRTIDWNRR
+960 RNRVIDWNRR

-976 MRRLVRRL
+976 MRRLVKRL
-984 LKKYKYPPEEAEG
+984 LKQYKYPPEDAED
-997 AMNIVLKQC
+997 AMNTVLKQC
-1006 EQWVENEENLNN
+1006 EQWAEN
-1018 DNQPVGDV
+1018 Q
-1026 YLVEDEIIIEGKPK
+1026 
-1040 VISLYQEYREDCVP
+1040 
-1054 LYTLRAA
+1054 
-1061 CGYFEGGETPEEEGW
+1061 
-1076 IDASGNGFTPDPERH
+1076 
-1091 FAVHAKGNS
+1091 
-1100 MQPKIKDGDICIF
+1100 DI
-1113 EWYRAG
+1113 
-1119 SRNGEIVL
+1119 
-1127 TQCRDNDLEYGGRY
+1127 
-1141 TIKKYHS
+1141 
-1148 EKIYYEDGSWE
+1148 
-1159 HTKIELIPLNKDYE
+1159 
-1173 IIVLEDGV
+1173 
-1181 EYRTIGVLKCVL
+1181 

>member
-1 MVTRIFS
+1 MPGIT
-8 EDTYEQ
+8 EAEYEQ

-33 PDIVRDYTNPILDD
+33 PDIERDYTNPILDD
-47 VLQESLHRINP
+47 VLQESLRRINP
-58 TLPFEAIDDAIKKL
+58 TLPIDAIDDAIKKL
-72 HQIEGSSLY
+72 HRIEGSSLY

-91 QYGIEVQYTDAKHQL
+91 QYGVEVQYTDAKHQL
-106 KTAIVNLIDYEHED
+106 KTAIVNLIDYDHED

-125 VVNQY
+125 VVNQF
-130 TVQELDTKRPDIVVF
+130 TMQELDTKRPDIVVF

-176 QKLIPS
+176 QKFIPS

-226 FKSVFTPKVLLNLL
+226 FKSVFTPKILLNLL

-251 EYTKI
+251 SYTKI

-270 IRTEEAVKGDG
+270 QRTEEAVKGDG

-324 EQLFGQF
+324 EQLYGQF
-331 SRTVDFLRQRAVQ
+331 ARTVDFLRQRAVQ
-344 CTSRDA
+344 CTSRNA
-350 ENDDTSLKAMLK
+350 ENDDTSLKAMLE
-362 NRNSG
+362 NRHSG

-379 WDGALSE
+379 WDGALSD

-405 EKIDTEGNVHIGA
+405 EKVDTEGNVHIGA

-480 KLDNEVL
+480 KLDDAVL

-518 ELLGNNATI
+518 ALLGNDATI
-527 NDLVKDII
+527 NDLVTDII
-535 THYEENR
+535 AHYEDSR
-542 QYICYGKA
+542 QYVCCGKA

-559 AMKIYKHIIELRPDW
+559 AMKIYKRILELRPTW

-598 KAYKKELAKKFKDEN
+598 KAHKKELAKKFKDEN

-683 YTKRDQDNYG
+683 YTKRDRDNYG

-714 LLHGYDYNNFH
+714 MLHGYDYSHFH
-725 HGTPAV
+725 HGSPAE

-741 FLIASEKAEDC
+741 FLITPEKAEDC
-752 KAFIKNASLL
+752 KAFVKNASLL

-775 EERFEVSFM
+775 EERFEVSFL

-801 KRDINQRIASLI
+801 KKDINKRIAALI
-813 AQSVKSDG
+813 AQSVQSDG

-826 DEQTEFSLFDEKFM
+826 DEQTEFSLFDERFM
-840 EEVRKMKEKN
+840 EEVKKMKEKN
-850 LALKLLENLLR
+850 LAAKLLEDLLR
-861 GRVRTLTRINIVTGE
+861 GRVRSMIRTNIVTGE

-900 QELLKMAQEMMEAEK
+900 QELLKLAQEMMDAEK
-915 QGNELGLSKEEKAF
+915 QGNELGLSNEEKAF

-943 TNDQLVDL
+943 TDEQLVAL
-951 TKELTDMLR
+951 TRDLTDMLR

-976 MRRLVRRL
+976 MRRLVKRL
-984 LKKYKYPPEEAEG
+984 LKKYKYPPEEAED
-997 AMNIVLKQC
+997 AMNVVLKQC
-1006 EQWVENEENLNN
+1006 EQWAENEETNRGVEVEETSVAQKKSTGKKAQEIQMIPMGSMLE
-1018 DNQPVGDV
+1018 DV
-1026 YLVEDEIIIEGKPK
+1026 EADDDVRRLVHNMMELYEG
-1040 VISLYQEYREDCVP
+1040 
-1054 LYTLRAA
+1054 T
-1061 CGYFEGGETPEEEGW
+1061 
-1076 IDASGNGFTPDPERH
+1076 
-1091 FAVHAKGNS
+1091 
-1100 MQPKIKDGDICIF
+1100 
-1113 EWYRAG
+1113 
-1119 SRNGEIVL
+1119 
-1127 TQCRDNDLEYGGRY
+1127 
-1141 TIKKYHS
+1141 TIM
-1148 EKIYYEDGSWE
+1148 
-1159 HTKIELIPLNKDYE
+1159 N
-1173 IIVLEDGV
+1173 IVLECQWAYQERYFSMKTNDWRHLIRDYVRKVTERPELQENEVFYYKAAG
-1181 EYRTIGVLKCVL
+1181 

>member
-1 MVTRIFS
+1 MNGYT
-8 EDTYEQ
+8 ENEYEQ
-14 ALIELFQS
+14 ALIALFQE
-22 LEGKQYRYEYG
+22 LGYNYKYG
-33 PDIVRDYTNPILDD
+33 PDIVRNYSNPLLHD
-47 VLQESLHRINP
+47 VLQESLLRINP
-58 TLPFEAIDDAIKKL
+58 TLPASAIDDAIKKL

-91 QYGIEVQYTDAKHQL
+91 QYGIEVTFSENDNPWAVQEDLAYYGRENKRVETQQGQ
-106 KTAIVNLIDYEHED
+106 KTRIVRLIDFEHPD
-120 ENDFL
+120 ENDFM
-125 VVNQY
+125 VVNQF
-130 TVQELDTKRPDIVVF
+130 TMQELDTKRPDIVVF

-176 QKLIPS
+176 QKFIPS
-182 LFIYNAFNVMSD
+182 LFVYNAFNVMSD

-221 DYDVA
+221 DYDTA

-240 KNYILFDVREG
+240 KNYLLFDVREG
-251 EYTKI
+251 SYTKI

-270 IRTEEAVKGDG
+270 LKTEEAVKGDG

-300 LAHHPK
+300 LAHHPR

-312 TIVVVTDRNDLD
+312 TIVVITDRNDLD
-324 EQLFGQF
+324 EQLYGQF
-331 SRTVDFLRQRAVQ
+331 SRTIDFLRQRPVQ
-344 CTSRDA
+344 CTSRNA
-350 ENDDTSLKAMLK
+350 EGDDTSLKAMLK

-367 GIIFTTM
+367 GIIVTTM

-405 EKIDTEGNVHIGA
+405 EKVDTEGNVHIGA

-448 IFGDDIDV
+448 VFGDDIDV
-456 YDMTQAVN
+456 YDMTQAVK

-480 KLDNEVL
+480 KLNDEVL
-487 AKIDAEY
+487 AQIDAEY
-494 ERLREE
+494 DRLRQE

-518 ELLGNNATI
+518 ALLGNDVTV
-527 NDLVKDII
+527 NDLVNDII
-535 THYEENR
+535 THYEDNR
-542 QYICYGKA
+542 QYVCCGKA

-559 AMKIYKHIIELRPDW
+559 AMKIYKRILDLRPDW

-598 KAYKKELAKKFKDEN
+598 KAHKKELAKKFKDEN
-613 DEMKIAIVVDMWLTG
+613 DAMKIAIVVDMWLTG

-669 YVGIAAALKEAMKR
+669 YVGIAAALKDAMKR

-693 NNDIKEKA
+693 DNDIKQKA
-701 YSEFKEKLEICRD
+701 YSELKEKLEICRD
-714 LLHGYDYNNFH
+714 LLHGYDYSNFH
-725 HGTPAV
+725 HGTPAE
-731 RAQLIKGGVN
+731 RAQIIKGAVN
-741 FLIASEKAEDC
+741 FMIAPEKAEDC
-752 KAFIKNASLL
+752 KAFVRNASLL

-775 EERFEVSFM
+775 KERFEVSFM

-790 IIRLQNPGKIT
+790 IIRLQRPGKIT
-801 KRDINQRIASLI
+801 KREINQRIAALI
-813 AQSVKSDG
+813 EQSVQSDG
-821 VVNLF
+821 VVDIF
-826 DEQTEFSLFDEKFM
+826 KGAEFSLFDEKFM
-840 EEVRKMKEKN
+840 EEVRMMKEKN
-850 LALKLLENLLR
+850 LAAKLLEDLLR
-861 GRVRTLTRINIVTGE
+861 GRVRTMIRTNIVTGE
-876 LFSNRFG
+876 LFSNRFS

-900 QELLKMAQEMMEAEK
+900 QELLKLAKEMMDAEQ
-915 QGNELGLSKEEKAF
+915 QGNELGLSNEEKAF

-936 QAVKDFY
+936 LAVKDFY
-943 TNDQLVDL
+943 SNDQLVEM
-951 TKELTDMLR
+951 TKDLTDMLR
-960 KNRTIDWNRR
+960 NNRTIDWNRR

-976 MRRLVRRL
+976 MRRLVKRL

-997 AMNIVLKQC
+997 AMTVVLKQC
-1006 EQWVENEENLNN
+1006 ELWAENQVE
-1018 DNQPVGDV
+1018 V
-1026 YLVEDEIIIEGKPK
+1026 
-1040 VISLYQEYREDCVP
+1040 
-1054 LYTLRAA
+1054 
-1061 CGYFEGGETPEEEGW
+1061 
-1076 IDASGNGFTPDPERH
+1076 
-1091 FAVHAKGNS
+1091 
-1100 MQPKIKDGDICIF
+1100 
-1113 EWYRAG
+1113 
-1119 SRNGEIVL
+1119 
-1127 TQCRDNDLEYGGRY
+1127 
-1141 TIKKYHS
+1141 
-1148 EKIYYEDGSWE
+1148 
-1159 HTKIELIPLNKDYE
+1159 
-1173 IIVLEDGV
+1173 
-1181 EYRTIGVLKCVL
+1181 

>member
-1 MVTRIFS
+1 MNGYT
-8 EDTYEQ
+8 ENEYEQ

-22 LEGKQYRYEYG
+22 LEGKRYRYVYG
-33 PDIVRDYTNPILDD
+33 PDIERDYSNPLLDD

-58 TLPFEAIDDAIKKL
+58 TLPLDAIEDAIKKL

-91 QYGIEVQYTDAKHQL
+91 QYGIEVQYTDEKHQV
-106 KTAIVNLIDYEHED
+106 KTKIVNLIDYGNEA

-125 VVNQY
+125 VVNQF
-130 TVQELDTKRPDIVVF
+130 TMQEHETKRPDIVVF

-176 QKLIPS
+176 QKFIPS
-182 LFIYNAFNVMSD
+182 LFKYNAFNVMSD
-194 MALTKIGTVTAKED
+194 MALTKIGTITAKED
-208 RYMEWKQPTGEVA
+208 RYMEWKQSTGEVA
-221 DYDVA
+221 DYDTA
-226 FKSVFTPKVLLNLL
+226 FKSVFTPRVFLNLL
-240 KNYILFDVREG
+240 KNYLLFDVREG
-251 EYTKI
+251 SYAKI

-270 IRTEEAVKGDG
+270 RKTEEAVKGDG

-306 VQAMNP
+306 VQQMNP
-312 TIVVVTDRNDLD
+312 TIVVITDRNDLD
-324 EQLFGQF
+324 EQLYGQF
-331 SRTVDFLRQRAVQ
+331 SRTIDFLRQRPVQ
-344 CTSRDA
+344 CTSRNA

-379 WDGALSE
+379 WDGALSD

-448 IFGDDIDV
+448 VFGEDIDV
-456 YDMTQAVN
+456 YDMTQAVK

-480 KLDNEVL
+480 KLNDEVL
-487 AKIDAEY
+487 AQIDAEY
-494 ERLREE
+494 DKLRQE
-500 GASETDLEENKK
+500 GANEEDLEKNKK

-518 ELLGNNATI
+518 ALLGNDATI
-527 NDLVKDII
+527 NDLVTDILS
-535 THYEENR
+535 HYEDNR
-542 QYICYGKA
+542 QYVCCGKA

-559 AMKIYKHIIELRPDW
+559 AMKIYKRILELRPDW

-586 KDPEEWADIIGG
+586 QDPEEWADIIGG

-613 DEMKIAIVVDMWLTG
+613 DPMKIAIVVDMWLTG

-669 YVGIAAALKEAMKR
+669 YVGIAAALKDAMKR

-693 NNDIKEKA
+693 NNDIKQKA

-714 LLHGYDYNNFH
+714 LLHGYDYSHFYK
-725 HGTPAV
+725 GTSAE
-731 RAQLIKGGVN
+731 RAQIIKGTVN
-741 FLIASEKAEDC
+741 FLIAPEKAEDC
-752 KAFIKNASLL
+752 KAFVKNASLL

-775 EERFEVSFM
+775 AERFEVSLM

-790 IIRLQNPGKIT
+790 IIRFQNPGKIT
-801 KRDINQRIASLI
+801 KREINKRIAALI
-813 AQSVKSDG
+813 EQSVCSEG

-840 EEVRKMKEKN
+840 EEVKKMKEKN
-850 LALKLLENLLR
+850 LAAKLLEDLLR
-861 GRVRTLTRINIVTGE
+861 GRVRKMTRINIVTGE
-876 LFSNRFG
+876 LFSERFS

-889 INGLLTNEEVI
+889 VNGLITNEEVI
-900 QELLKMAQEMMEAEK
+900 QELLKMAKEMMDAEQ
-915 QGNELGLSKEEKAF
+915 QGNELGLSNEEKAF

-943 TNDQLVDL
+943 SNDQLVEM
-951 TKELTDMLR
+951 TKDLTDMLR

-970 EAERAN
+970 ESERAN
-976 MRRLVRRL
+976 MRRLVKRL
-984 LKKYKYPPEEAEG
+984 LKKYKYPPKEVED
-997 AMNIVLKQC
+997 AMNVVLKQC
-1006 EQWVENEENLNN
+1006 EQWADSDESINKRKLANVEDDRDVRNLIFNRLMMDAGISNGELQREVIELYGVKYPNMTLN
-1018 DNQPVGDV
+1018 DWRHVIEDYTHMVREASRPIAQELSMEPRQYGMAA
-1026 YLVEDEIIIEGKPK
+1026 DEIIE
-1040 VISLYQEYREDCVP
+1040 S
-1054 LYTLRAA
+1054 
-1061 CGYFEGGETPEEEGW
+1061 
-1076 IDASGNGFTPDPERH
+1076 
-1091 FAVHAKGNS
+1091 
-1100 MQPKIKDGDICIF
+1100 
-1113 EWYRAG
+1113 
-1119 SRNGEIVL
+1119 
-1127 TQCRDNDLEYGGRY
+1127 
-1141 TIKKYHS
+1141 
-1148 EKIYYEDGSWE
+1148 
-1159 HTKIELIPLNKDYE
+1159 
-1173 IIVLEDGV
+1173 
-1181 EYRTIGVLKCVL
+1181 

>member
-1 MVTRIFS
+1 MATTIFT

-22 LEGKQYRYEYG
+22 LEGKQYRYVYG
-33 PDIVRDYTNPILDD
+33 PDIERDYSNPLLDD
-47 VLQESLHRINP
+47 VLQASLQHINP
-58 TLPFEAIDDAIKKL
+58 KVPTSAIDDAIRKL

-91 QYGIEVQYTDAKHQL
+91 QYGIEVQYTDEKHQV
-106 KTAIVNLIDYEHED
+106 KTAIVNLIDYGNEA

-125 VVNQY
+125 VVNQF
-130 TVQELDTKRPDIVVF
+130 TMQEHDTKRPDIVVF

-176 QKLIPS
+176 QKFIPS
-182 LFIYNAFNVMSD
+182 LFVYNAFNVMSD
-194 MALTKIGTVTAKED
+194 MALTKIGTITAKED

-221 DYDVA
+221 DYDTA
-226 FKSVFTPKVLLNLL
+226 FKSVFTPRVLLNLL
-240 KNYILFDVREG
+240 KNYLLFDVREG
-251 EYTKI
+251 SYAKI

-270 IRTEEAVKGDG
+270 VKTEEAVKGDG

-306 VQAMNP
+306 VQQMNP
-312 TIVVVTDRNDLD
+312 TIVVITDRNDLD
-324 EQLFGQF
+324 EQLYGQF
-331 SRTVDFLRQRAVQ
+331 SRTIDFLRQRPVQ
-344 CTSRDA
+344 CTSRNA

-379 WDGALSE
+379 WDGPLSD

-405 EKIDTEGNVHIGA
+405 EKVDTEGNVHIGA

-448 IFGDDIDV
+448 VFGDDIDV
-456 YDMTQAVN
+456 YDMTQAVK

-480 KLDNEVL
+480 KLNDEVL
-487 AKIDAEY
+487 AQIDAEY
-494 ERLREE
+494 DRLRQE
-500 GASETDLEENKK
+500 GASEEDLEENKK

-518 ELLGNNATI
+518 ALLGNDATI
-527 NDLVKDII
+527 NDLVTDII
-535 THYEENR
+535 SHYEDNR
-542 QYICYGKA
+542 QYVCCGKA

-559 AMKIYKHIIELRPDW
+559 AVKIYKRILELRPDW

-586 KDPEEWADIIGG
+586 QDPEEWADIIGS

-613 DEMKIAIVVDMWLTG
+613 DPMKIAIVVDMWLTG

-669 YVGIAAALKEAMKR
+669 YVGIAAALKDAMKR
-683 YTKRDQDNYG
+683 YTKRDQNNYG
-693 NNDIKEKA
+693 DNDIKKKA
-701 YSEFKEKLEICRD
+701 YSEFKEKLEICRE
-714 LLHGYDYNNFH
+714 LLHGYDYSSFH
-725 HGTPAV
+725 FGTPAE
-731 RAQLIKGGVN
+731 RAQIIKGAVN
-741 FLIASEKAEDC
+741 FMIAPEKAEEC
-752 KAFIKNASLL
+752 KEFIKNASLL
-762 RQAVTLCRSLLVE
+762 RQAVTLCRSLLLE
-775 EERFEVSFM
+775 AERFEVSLM

-801 KRDINQRIASLI
+801 KKEINKRIAALI
-813 AQSVKSDG
+813 EQSVQSDG

-840 EEVRKMKEKN
+840 DEVKKMKEKN
-850 LALKLLENLLR
+850 LAVKLLEDLLR
-861 GRVRTLTRINIVTGE
+861 GRVRTMTRINIVTGE
-876 LFSNRFG
+876 LFSERFS

-889 INGLLTNEEVI
+889 VNGLITNEEVI
-900 QELLKMAQEMMEAEK
+900 QELLKMAKEMMDAEK
-915 QGNELGLSKEEKAF
+915 EGNELGLSNEEKAF

-936 QAVKDFY
+936 QAAKDFY
-943 TNDQLVDL
+943 SNDKLVEMTKDL
-951 TKELTDMLR
+951 TEMLR

-970 EAERAN
+970 DAERAN
-976 MRRLVRRL
+976 MRRLVKRL

-1006 EQWVENEENLNN
+1006 EQWAENEEYSSQ
-1018 DNQPVGDV
+1018 NQEMAGENHLSVRFTPQQPQYEMAADE
-1026 YLVEDEIIIEGKPK
+1026 EDEFNKGKK
-1040 VISLYQEYREDCVP
+1040 E
-1054 LYTLRAA
+1054 
-1061 CGYFEGGETPEEEGW
+1061 
-1076 IDASGNGFTPDPERH
+1076 
-1091 FAVHAKGNS
+1091 
-1100 MQPKIKDGDICIF
+1100 
-1113 EWYRAG
+1113 
-1119 SRNGEIVL
+1119 
-1127 TQCRDNDLEYGGRY
+1127 
-1141 TIKKYHS
+1141 
-1148 EKIYYEDGSWE
+1148 
-1159 HTKIELIPLNKDYE
+1159 
-1173 IIVLEDGV
+1173 
-1181 EYRTIGVLKCVL
+1181 

>member
-1 MVTRIFS
+1 MSAFS

-22 LEGKQYRYEYG
+22 LEGKQFRYQYG
-33 PDIVRDYTNPILDD
+33 PNIERDYTNPILDD
-47 VLQESLHRINP
+47 VLQESLQRINP
-58 TLPFEAIDDAIKKL
+58 ALPQCAIDDAIKKL

-81 ECNFKFTQML
+81 ECNFKFTQMM
-91 QYGIEVQYTDAKHQL
+91 QYGIEVQYTDANHQL
-106 KTAIVNLIDYEHED
+106 KTSIVNLIDYDHED

-176 QKLIPS
+176 QKFIPS

-208 RYMEWKQPTGEVA
+208 RYMEWKRPTGEVA

-226 FKSVFTPKVLLNLL
+226 FKSVFTPKTLLNLL

-251 EYTKI
+251 SYAKI

-270 IRTEEAVKGDG
+270 QRTEEAVKGDG

-306 VQAMNP
+306 VQTMNP
-312 TIVVVTDRNDLD
+312 TIVVITDRNDLD
-324 EQLFGQF
+324 EQLYGQF
-331 SRTVDFLRQRAVQ
+331 SRTAAFLRQHAVQ
-344 CTSRDA
+344 CTIRNA
-350 ENDDTSLKAMLK
+350 EGDDTSLKSLLK
-362 NRNSG
+362 NRHSG

-379 WDGALSE
+379 WDGALSD

-480 KLDNEVL
+480 KLNDEVL
-487 AKIDAEY
+487 AQIDAEY
-494 ERLREE
+494 DKLREE
-500 GASETDLEENKK
+500 GASETDLDENKK

-518 ELLGNNATI
+518 ALLGNDATI
-527 NDLVKDII
+527 NDLVNDII
-535 THYEENR
+535 THYEDNR
-542 QYICYGKA
+542 QHICCGKA
-550 MIVAYSRPI
+550 MLVAYSRPI
-559 AMKIYKHIIELRPDW
+559 AMKIYKRILDLRPNW
-574 TEKVKVVMTSGN
+574 NEKVKVVMTSGN
-586 KDPEEWADIIGG
+586 QDPEEWADIIGG

-613 DEMKIAIVVDMWLTG
+613 DPMKIAIVVDMWLTG

-669 YVGIAAALKEAMKR
+669 YVGIAAALKDAMKR
-683 YTKRDQDNYG
+683 YTKRDRDNYG

-714 LLHGYDYNNFH
+714 LLHGYDYSKFH
-725 HGTPAV
+725 HGSPAE
-731 RAQLIKGGVN
+731 RAQLIKGAVN
-741 FLIASEKAEDC
+741 FLIAPNKAEDC
-752 KAFIKNASLL
+752 KDFIKNASLL

-790 IIRLQNPGKIT
+790 IIRLQSPGKVT
-801 KRDINQRIASLI
+801 KKEINQRIAALI
-813 AQSVKSDG
+813 EQSVTSDG

-840 EEVRKMKEKN
+840 EEVKKMKEKN
-850 LALKLLENLLR
+850 LAAKLLEDLLR
-861 GRVRTLTRINIVTGE
+861 GRVRSLTRSNLVTGE
-876 LFSNRFG
+876 LFSNRFS

-900 QELLKMAQEMMEAEK
+900 QELLKMAQEMMEAEQ
-915 QGNELGLSKEEKAF
+915 QGNDLGLSNDEKAF

-943 TNDQLVDL
+943 SNEQLVEL
-951 TKELTDMLR
+951 TKDLTDMLR

-976 MRRLVRRL
+976 MRRLVKRL
-984 LKKYKYPPEEAEG
+984 LKKYKYPPEETED

-1006 EQWVENEENLNN
+1006 EQWAEN
-1018 DNQPVGDV
+1018 QDV
-1026 YLVEDEIIIEGKPK
+1026 
-1040 VISLYQEYREDCVP
+1040 
-1054 LYTLRAA
+1054 A
-1061 CGYFEGGETPEEEGW
+1061 
-1076 IDASGNGFTPDPERH
+1076 
-1091 FAVHAKGNS
+1091 
-1100 MQPKIKDGDICIF
+1100 
-1113 EWYRAG
+1113 
-1119 SRNGEIVL
+1119 
-1127 TQCRDNDLEYGGRY
+1127 
-1141 TIKKYHS
+1141 
-1148 EKIYYEDGSWE
+1148 
-1159 HTKIELIPLNKDYE
+1159 
-1173 IIVLEDGV
+1173 
-1181 EYRTIGVLKCVL
+1181 

>member
-1 MVTRIFS
+1 MAIFT

-14 ALIELFQS
+14 ALIALLQEL
-22 LEGKQYRYEYG
+22 GYRYTYG
-33 PDIVRDYTNPILDD
+33 PDIERNYANPILDD
-47 VLQESLHRINP
+47 VLQESLQRINP
-58 TLPFEAIDDAIKKL
+58 LLPQSAIDDAIKKL

-91 QYGIEVQYTDAKHQL
+91 QYGIEVTFTETESTAFSVSEEMAYYGRNNERVELAMKE
-106 KTAIVNLIDYEHED
+106 KTRVVRLIDYD
-120 ENDFL
+120 NPGNNDFL
-125 VVNQY
+125 IVNQF
-130 TVQELDTKRPDIVVF
+130 TMQELETKRPDIVVF

-176 QKLIPS
+176 QKFIPS

-208 RYMEWKQPTGEVA
+208 RYMEWKRPTGEVA

-226 FKSVFTPKVLLNLL
+226 FKSVFKPKILLNLL

-251 EYTKI
+251 SYTKI

-270 IRTEEAVKGDG
+270 RRTEEAVSGDG

-300 LAHHPK
+300 LAHHPM

-324 EQLFGQF
+324 EQLYGQF
-331 SRTVDFLRQRAVQ
+331 SRTVDFLRQHTVQ
-344 CTSRDA
+344 CTSRNA
-350 ENDDTSLKAMLK
+350 EGDDTSLKTLLK
-362 NRNSG
+362 NRHSG

-379 WDGALSE
+379 WDGALSD

-405 EKIDTEGNVHIGA
+405 EKIDIEGNIHIGA

-480 KLDNEVL
+480 KLNDEVL
-487 AKIDAEY
+487 AQIDAEY
-494 ERLREE
+494 DKLRKE

-518 ELLGNNATI
+518 ALLGNDATI
-527 NDLVKDII
+527 NDLVNDII
-535 THYEENR
+535 THYEDNR
-542 QYICYGKA
+542 QHICCGKA

-559 AMKIYKHIIELRPDW
+559 AMKIYKRILELRPEW

-683 YTKRDQDNYG
+683 YTKRDQNNYG

-714 LLHGYDYNNFH
+714 LLYGYDYKGFH
-725 HGTPAV
+725 HGSPAE
-731 RAQLIKGGVN
+731 RAQLIKGAVN
-741 FLIASEKAEDC
+741 FMIAPDKAEAC
-752 KAFIKNASLL
+752 KTFVKNASLL

-790 IIRLQNPGKIT
+790 IVRLQSPGKVT
-801 KRDINQRIASLI
+801 KKEINQRIAALI
-813 AQSVKSDG
+813 EQSVTSDG

-840 EEVRKMKEKN
+840 EEVKKMKEKN
-850 LALKLLENLLR
+850 LAAKLLEDLLR
-861 GRVRTLTRINIVTGE
+861 GRVRSLTRSNLVTGE
-876 LFSNRFG
+876 LFSNRFS

-900 QELLKMAQEMMEAEK
+900 QELLKMAQEMMDAEQ
-915 QGNELGLSKEEKAF
+915 QGNDLGLSNEEKAF

-943 TNDQLVDL
+943 SNEQLVSM
-951 TKELTDMLR
+951 TKDLTDMLR

-976 MRRLVRRL
+976 MRRLVKRL
-984 LKKYKYPPEEAEG
+984 LKQYKYPPEEAEE
-997 AMNIVLKQC
+997 AMNTVLKQC
-1006 EQWVENEENLNN
+1006 EQWAEN
-1018 DNQPVGDV
+1018 QDV
-1026 YLVEDEIIIEGKPK
+1026 
-1040 VISLYQEYREDCVP
+1040 
-1054 LYTLRAA
+1054 A
-1061 CGYFEGGETPEEEGW
+1061 
-1076 IDASGNGFTPDPERH
+1076 
-1091 FAVHAKGNS
+1091 
-1100 MQPKIKDGDICIF
+1100 
-1113 EWYRAG
+1113 
-1119 SRNGEIVL
+1119 
-1127 TQCRDNDLEYGGRY
+1127 
-1141 TIKKYHS
+1141 
-1148 EKIYYEDGSWE
+1148 
-1159 HTKIELIPLNKDYE
+1159 
-1173 IIVLEDGV
+1173 
-1181 EYRTIGVLKCVL
+1181 

>member
-1 MVTRIFS
+1 MKFS
-8 EDTYEQ
+8 EDEYEQ
-14 ALIELFQS
+14 ALIELLKGLGFNY
-22 LEGKQYRYEYG
+22 KYG
-33 PDIVRDYTNPILDD
+33 PGIERDYSNPLLDD
-47 VLQESLHRINP
+47 VLQESLQRINP
-58 TLPFEAIDDAIKKL
+58 TLPQSAIEDAIKKL
-72 HQIEGSSLY
+72 HQIEGASLY
-81 ECNFKFTQML
+81 ECNFKFTQMM
-91 QYGIEVQYTDAKHQL
+91 QYGIEVTFTGSEHPYTFTGSEHPYAFQEEGEESEGMVGEALAHYGRENERVETQQGQ
-106 KTAIVNLIDYEHED
+106 KTRIVNLIDFEHPNR
-120 ENDFL
+120 NDFL

-176 QKLIPS
+176 QKFIPS

-226 FKSVFTPKVLLNLL
+226 FKSVFTPKILLNIL

-251 EYTKI
+251 SYAKI

-270 IRTEEAVKGDG
+270 KRAEEAVKGDG

-300 LAHHPK
+300 LAHHPR
-306 VQAMNP
+306 VQQMNP
-312 TIVVVTDRNDLD
+312 TIVVITDRNDLD
-324 EQLFGQF
+324 EQLYGQF
-331 SRTVDFLRQRAVQ
+331 SRTSAFLRQHAVQ
-344 CTSRDA
+344 CTSRNA
-350 ENDDTSLKAMLK
+350 EGDDTSLKALLK
-362 NRNSG
+362 NRHSG

-379 WDGALSE
+379 WDGALSD

-480 KLDNEVL
+480 KLNDEVL
-487 AKIDAEY
+487 AQIDAEY
-494 ERLREE
+494 DRLREE
-500 GASETDLEENKK
+500 GASEADLEENKK

-518 ELLGNNATI
+518 ALLGNDATI
-527 NDLVKDII
+527 NDLVNDII
-535 THYEENR
+535 THYEDNR
-542 QYICYGKA
+542 QHICCGKA

-559 AMKIYKHIIELRPDW
+559 AMKIYKRILELRPEW
-574 TEKVKVVMTSGN
+574 IEKVKVVMTSGN
-586 KDPEEWADIIGG
+586 QDPEEWADIIGG

-613 DEMKIAIVVDMWLTG
+613 DPMKIAIVVDMWLTG

-683 YTKRDQDNYG
+683 YTKRDQNNYG
-693 NNDIKEKA
+693 NNDIKERA

-714 LLHGYDYNNFH
+714 LLHGYDYSKFH
-725 HGTPAV
+725 HGSPAE
-731 RAQLIKGGVN
+731 RAQLIKGAVN
-741 FLIASEKAEDC
+741 FMIPPKKAEAC
-752 KAFIKNASLL
+752 KDFVKNASLL
-762 RQAVTLCRSLLVE
+762 SQAVTLCRSLLVE

-790 IIRLQNPGKIT
+790 IIRLQRPGKVS
-801 KRDINQRIASLI
+801 KKEINQRIAALI
-813 AQSVKSDG
+813 EQSVHSDG

-840 EEVRKMKEKN
+840 EEVKKMKEKN
-850 LALKLLENLLR
+850 LAVKLLEDLLR
-861 GRVRTLTRINIVTGE
+861 GRVRMLTRLNLVTGE
-876 LFSNRFG
+876 LFSNRFS

-900 QELLKMAQEMMEAEK
+900 QELLKMAQEIKEAEQ
-915 QGNELGLSKEEKAF
+915 QGNDLGLTNEEKAF
-929 YDALTRP
+929 YDALIRP

-943 TNDQLVDL
+943 SNEQLVSL

-960 KNRTIDWNRR
+960 NNRTIDWNRR

-976 MRRLVRRL
+976 MRRLVKRL
-984 LKKYKYPPEEAEG
+984 LKKYKYPPEEAED

-1006 EQWVENEENLNN
+1006 EQWA
-1018 DNQPVGDV
+1018 DNQD
-1026 YLVEDEIIIEGKPK
+1026 
-1040 VISLYQEYREDCVP
+1040 
-1054 LYTLRAA
+1054 
-1061 CGYFEGGETPEEEGW
+1061 
-1076 IDASGNGFTPDPERH
+1076 
-1091 FAVHAKGNS
+1091 
-1100 MQPKIKDGDICIF
+1100 
-1113 EWYRAG
+1113 
-1119 SRNGEIVL
+1119 
-1127 TQCRDNDLEYGGRY
+1127 
-1141 TIKKYHS
+1141 
-1148 EKIYYEDGSWE
+1148 
-1159 HTKIELIPLNKDYE
+1159 
-1173 IIVLEDGV
+1173 
-1181 EYRTIGVLKCVL
+1181 

>member
-1 MVTRIFS
+1 MSSKIFT

-33 PDIVRDYTNPILDD
+33 PDIERDYSNPILDD
-47 VLQESLHRINP
+47 VLQESLLRINP
-58 TLPFEAIDDAIKKL
+58 TLPTSAIDNAIKKL

-91 QYGIEVQYTDAKHQL
+91 QYGIEVQYTDAKHQV
-106 KTAIVNLIDYEHED
+106 KTKIVNLIDYEHDD

-130 TVQELDTKRPDIVVF
+130 TIQELETKRPDIVVF

-176 QKLIPS
+176 QKFIPS

-208 RYMEWKQPTGEVA
+208 RYMEWKQPTGEVV
-221 DYDVA
+221 DYDTA
-226 FKSVFTPKVLLNLL
+226 FKSVFTPRVFLNLL
-240 KNYILFDVREG
+240 KNYLLFDVREG
-251 EYTKI
+251 SYSKI

-270 IRTEEAVKGDG
+270 LKTVEAVKGDG

-312 TIVVVTDRNDLD
+312 TIVVITDRNDLD
-324 EQLFGQF
+324 EQLYGQF
-331 SRTVDFLRQRAVQ
+331 SRNIDFLRQRPVQ
-344 CTSRDA
+344 CTSRNA

-405 EKIDTEGNVHIGA
+405 EKVDTEGNVHVGA

-441 KDRDTRE
+441 RDRDTRE
-448 IFGDDIDV
+448 VFGDDIDV
-456 YDMTQAVN
+456 YDMTQAVK

-480 KLDNEVL
+480 KLNDEVL
-487 AKIDAEY
+487 AQIDAEY
-494 ERLREE
+494 DKLRQE
-500 GASETDLEENKK
+500 GASEEDLDENKK

-518 ELLGNNATI
+518 ALLGNDTTI
-527 NDLVKDII
+527 NDLVTDII
-535 THYEENR
+535 SHYEDNR
-542 QYICYGKA
+542 QYVCCGKA

-559 AMKIYKHIIELRPDW
+559 AMKIYKRILELRPNW
-574 TEKVKVVMTSGN
+574 TEKVKVVMTGGN
-586 KDPEEWADIIGG
+586 QDPEEWADVIGS
-598 KAYKKELAKKFKDEN
+598 KAYKKELAKKFKDEE
-613 DEMKIAIVVDMWLTG
+613 DPMKIAIVVDMWLTG

-637 YVYKPM
+637 YIYKPM

-669 YVGIAAALKEAMKR
+669 YVGIAAALKDAMKR

-693 NNDIKEKA
+693 NNDIKQKA

-714 LLHGYDYNNFH
+714 LLHGYDYSNFH
-725 HGTPAV
+725 HGTPTE
-731 RAQLIKGGVN
+731 RAQIIKGAVN
-741 FLIASEKAEDC
+741 FMIAPEKAESC
-752 KAFIKNASLL
+752 KVFVKNASLL
-762 RQAVTLCRSLLVE
+762 CQAVTLCRSLLVE
-775 EERFEVSFM
+775 AERFEVSLM

-801 KRDINQRIASLI
+801 KKEINKRIAALI
-813 AQSVKSDG
+813 EQSVQSDG

-840 EEVRKMKEKN
+840 EEVKKMKEKN
-850 LALKLLENLLR
+850 LAAKLLEDLLR
-861 GRVRTLTRINIVTGE
+861 GRVRTMTRINIVTGE
-876 LFSNRFG
+876 LFSERFSA
-883 ETLNRY
+883 TLNRY
-889 INGLLTNEEVI
+889 VNGLITNEEVI
-900 QELLKMAQEMMEAEK
+900 QELLKMAKEMMDAEK
-915 QGNELGLSKEEKAF
+915 QGNELGLSNEEKAF

-943 TNDQLVDL
+943 SNDQLVEM
-951 TKELTDMLR
+951 TKDLTDMLR

-976 MRRLVRRL
+976 MRRLVKRL

-1006 EQWVENEENLNN
+1006 EQWADVEE
-1018 DNQPVGDV
+1018 
-1026 YLVEDEIIIEGKPK
+1026 
-1040 VISLYQEYREDCVP
+1040 S
-1054 LYTLRAA
+1054 
-1061 CGYFEGGETPEEEGW
+1061 PEEVKPWQVIKHYPEFHELAEQEGRMAAE
-1076 IDASGNGFTPDPERH
+1076 DVNPNGY
-1091 FAVHAKGNS
+1091 NS
-1100 MQPKIKDGDICIF
+1100 
-1113 EWYRAG
+1113 
-1119 SRNGEIVL
+1119 
-1127 TQCRDNDLEYGGRY
+1127 
-1141 TIKKYHS
+1141 
-1148 EKIYYEDGSWE
+1148 
-1159 HTKIELIPLNKDYE
+1159 
-1173 IIVLEDGV
+1173 
-1181 EYRTIGVLKCVL
+1181 

>member
-1 MVTRIFS
+1 M
-8 EDTYEQ
+8 
-14 ALIELFQS
+14 FQS

-33 PDIVRDYTNPILDD
+33 PDIVRDYSNPLLDD
-47 VLQESLHRINP
+47 VLQASLQRINP
-58 TLPFEAIDDAIKKL
+58 TLPASAIDDAIKKL

-91 QYGIEVQYTDAKHQL
+91 QYGIEVQYTDEKHQV
-106 KTAIVNLIDYEHED
+106 KTKIVNLIDYDHEA

-125 VVNQY
+125 VVNQF
-130 TVQELDTKRPDIVVF
+130 TMQELETKRPDIVVF

-176 QKLIPS
+176 QKFIPS

-194 MALTKIGTVTAKED
+194 MALTRIGTITAKED

-221 DYDVA
+221 DYDTA
-226 FKSVFTPKVLLNLL
+226 FKSVFTPRVFLNLL
-240 KNYILFDVREG
+240 KNYQLFDVREG
-251 EYTKI
+251 GYAKI

-270 IRTEEAVKGDG
+270 LKTEEAVKGDG

-306 VQAMNP
+306 VQQMNP
-312 TIVVVTDRNDLD
+312 TIVVITDRNDLD
-324 EQLFGQF
+324 EQLYGQF
-331 SRTVDFLRQRAVQ
+331 SRTIDFLRQRPVQ
-344 CTSRDA
+344 CTSRNA

-379 WDGALSE
+379 WDGALSD

-405 EKIDTEGNVHIGA
+405 EKVDTEGNVHIGA

-448 IFGDDIDV
+448 VFGDDIDV
-456 YDMTQAVN
+456 YDMTQAVK

-480 KLDNEVL
+480 KLNDEVL
-487 AKIDAEY
+487 AQIDAEY
-494 ERLREE
+494 DKLRDE

-518 ELLGNNATI
+518 ALLGNDATV
-527 NDLVKDII
+527 NDLVSDII
-535 THYEENR
+535 AHYEDNR
-542 QYICYGKA
+542 QYVCCGKA

-559 AMKIYKHIIELRPDW
+559 AMKIYKRILELRPDW
-574 TEKVKVVMTSGN
+574 TEKVKVVMTGGN
-586 KDPEEWADIIGG
+586 QDPEEWADIIGS

-613 DEMKIAIVVDMWLTG
+613 DPMKIAIVVDMWLTG

-669 YVGIAAALKEAMKR
+669 YVGIAAALKDAMKR

-693 NNDIKEKA
+693 NNDIKQKA

-714 LLHGYDYNNFH
+714 LLHGYDYSKFH
-725 HGTPAV
+725 YGSPAE
-731 RAQLIKGGVN
+731 RAQIIKGAVN
-741 FLIASEKAEDC
+741 FMIPPEKAESC
-752 KAFIKNASLL
+752 KEFVKNASLL
-762 RQAVTLCRSLLVE
+762 HQAVTLCRSLLVE
-775 EERFEVSFM
+775 DERFEVSLM

-801 KRDINQRIASLI
+801 KREINKRVAALI
-813 AQSVKSDG
+813 EQSVSSDG
-821 VVNLF
+821 VVKLF
-826 DEQTEFSLFDEKFM
+826 DEQQAEFSLFDEKFM
-840 EEVRKMKEKN
+840 EEVKKMKEKN
-850 LALKLLENLLR
+850 LAVKLLEDLLR
-861 GRVRTLTRINIVTGE
+861 GRVRTMIRSNIVTGE
-876 LFSNRFG
+876 LFSERFS

-889 INGLLTNEEVI
+889 VNGLITNEEVI
-900 QELLKMAQEMMEAEK
+900 QELLKMAKEMMDAEK
-915 QGNELGLSKEEKAF
+915 EGNELGLSMEEKAF

-943 TNDQLVDL
+943 SNDQLVEMTKDL
-951 TKELTDMLR
+951 TEMLR
-960 KNRTIDWNRR
+960 NNRTIDWNRR
-970 EAERAN
+970 DAERAN
-976 MRRLVRRL
+976 MRRLVKRL
-984 LKKYKYPPEEAEG
+984 LRKYKYPPEEAEG
-997 AMNIVLKQC
+997 AMNVVLKQC
-1006 EQWVENEENLNN
+1006 EQWADDEVYSSRNQERAG
-1018 DNQPVGDV
+1018 DNHLTVPFTSQQPRYDMAADE
-1026 YLVEDEIIIEGKPK
+1026 EDEFNTGK
-1040 VISLYQEYREDCVP
+1040 
-1054 LYTLRAA
+1054 
-1061 CGYFEGGETPEEEGW
+1061 
-1076 IDASGNGFTPDPERH
+1076 
-1091 FAVHAKGNS
+1091 
-1100 MQPKIKDGDICIF
+1100 
-1113 EWYRAG
+1113 
-1119 SRNGEIVL
+1119 
-1127 TQCRDNDLEYGGRY
+1127 
-1141 TIKKYHS
+1141 
-1148 EKIYYEDGSWE
+1148 
-1159 HTKIELIPLNKDYE
+1159 
-1173 IIVLEDGV
+1173 
-1181 EYRTIGVLKCVL
+1181 

>member
-1 MVTRIFS
+1 MIFS

-14 ALIELFQS
+14 ALIELFRELGFS
-22 LEGKQYRYEYG
+22 YKYG
-33 PDIVRDYTNPILDD
+33 PDIQRDYNNPLLDD
-47 VLQESLHRINP
+47 VLQASLLRINP
-58 TLPFEAIDDAIKKL
+58 TLPQSAIEDAIKKL
-72 HQIEGSSLY
+72 HLIEGSSLY
-81 ECNFKFTQML
+81 ECNFKFTQMM
-91 QYGIEVQYTDAKHQL
+91 QYGIEVTFTGSETSRSYQMEEEESVGMVKEALAHYGRENERVESLQGQ
-106 KTAIVNLIDYEHED
+106 KTRIVNLIDFEHPKR
-120 ENDFL
+120 NDFL

-145 VNGLPLVVIELKS
+145 VNGLPLVVVELKS

-176 QKLIPS
+176 QKFIPS

-226 FKSVFTPKVLLNLL
+226 FKSVFTPKILLNLL

-251 EYTKI
+251 SYAKI

-270 IRTEEAVKGDG
+270 QRTDEAVKGDG

-306 VQAMNP
+306 VQQMNP
-312 TIVVVTDRNDLD
+312 TIVVITDRNDLD
-324 EQLFGQF
+324 EQLYGQF
-331 SRTVDFLRQRAVQ
+331 SRTAAFLRQHAVQ
-344 CTSRDA
+344 CTSRNA
-350 ENDDTSLKAMLK
+350 EHDDTSLKALLK
-362 NRNSG
+362 NRHSG

-379 WDGALSE
+379 WDGALSD
-386 RQNIIVMTD
+386 RKNIIVMTD

-480 KLDNEVL
+480 KLNDEVL
-487 AKIDAEY
+487 AQIDAEY
-494 ERLREE
+494 DRLREE
-500 GASETDLEENKK
+500 GASEADLEANKK

-518 ELLGNNATI
+518 ALLGNDATI
-527 NDLVKDII
+527 NDLVNDII
-535 THYEENR
+535 THYEDNR
-542 QYICYGKA
+542 QYICCGKA
-550 MIVAYSRPI
+550 MLVAYSRPI
-559 AMKIYKHIIELRPDW
+559 AMKIYKRILELRPEW
-574 TEKVKVVMTSGN
+574 SEKVKVVMTSGN
-586 KDPEEWADIIGG
+586 QDPEEWADIIGG
-598 KAYKKELAKKFKDEN
+598 KAYKKELARKFKDEN
-613 DEMKIAIVVDMWLTG
+613 DPMKIAIVVDMWLTG

-669 YVGIAAALKEAMKR
+669 YVGIASALKEAMKR
-683 YTKRDQDNYG
+683 YTKRDRDNYG
-693 NNDIKEKA
+693 NNDIKERA

-714 LLHGYDYNNFH
+714 LLHGYDYSKFQ
-725 HGTPAV
+725 HGSPAE
-731 RAQLIKGGVN
+731 RAQLIKGAIN
-741 FLIASEKAEDC
+741 FMIAPEKADAC
-752 KAFIKNASLL
+752 KDFVKNASLL

-784 ESVRIL
+784 EAVRIL
-790 IIRLQNPGKIT
+790 IVRLQKPGKVS
-801 KRDINQRIASLI
+801 KKEINQRIATLI
-813 AQSVKSDG
+813 EQSVQSDG

-850 LALKLLENLLR
+850 LAVKLLEDLLR
-861 GRVRTLTRINIVTGE
+861 GRVRTLTRSNLVTGE
-876 LFSNRFG
+876 LFSNRFS

-900 QELLKMAQEMMEAEK
+900 QELLRMAQEMIDAEQ
-915 QGNELGLSKEEKAF
+915 QGNDLGLTNEEKAF

-943 TNDQLVDL
+943 SNEQLVSL
-951 TKELTDMLR
+951 TKDLTDMLR

-976 MRRLVRRL
+976 MRRLVKRL
-984 LKKYKYPPEEAEG
+984 LKQYKYPPEEAED
-997 AMNIVLKQC
+997 AIDVVLKQC
-1006 EQWVENEENLNN
+1006 EQWAEN
-1018 DNQPVGDV
+1018 PDV
-1026 YLVEDEIIIEGKPK
+1026 
-1040 VISLYQEYREDCVP
+1040 
-1054 LYTLRAA
+1054 A
-1061 CGYFEGGETPEEEGW
+1061 
-1076 IDASGNGFTPDPERH
+1076 
-1091 FAVHAKGNS
+1091 
-1100 MQPKIKDGDICIF
+1100 
-1113 EWYRAG
+1113 
-1119 SRNGEIVL
+1119 
-1127 TQCRDNDLEYGGRY
+1127 
-1141 TIKKYHS
+1141 
-1148 EKIYYEDGSWE
+1148 
-1159 HTKIELIPLNKDYE
+1159 
-1173 IIVLEDGV
+1173 
-1181 EYRTIGVLKCVL
+1181 

>member
-1 MVTRIFS
+1 MIFK
-8 EDTYEQ
+8 EETYEQ
-14 ALIELFQS
+14 ALIELFQE
-22 LEGKQYRYEYG
+22 LGYTYQYG
-33 PDIVRDYTNPILDD
+33 PDIKRDYSNPLLDD
-47 VLQESLHRINP
+47 VLQESLQRINP
-58 TLPFEAIDDAIKKL
+58 TLPQSAIEDAIKKL
-72 HQIEGSSLY
+72 HQIEGASLN

-91 QYGIEVQYTDAKHQL
+91 QYGIEVTFRESKPAGTYQL
-106 KTAIVNLIDYEHED
+106 AEEKLEANEELAHYGRHNKQVETLQEQKTRIVNLIDFEAPQQ
-120 ENDFL
+120 NDFR

-130 TVQELDTKRPDIVVF
+130 TMKELDTKRPDIVVF
-145 VNGLPLVVIELKS
+145 VNGLPLVVVELKS

-176 QKLIPS
+176 QKFIPS

-194 MALTKIGTVTAKED
+194 MALTKIGTVTVKED

-226 FKSVFTPKVLLNLL
+226 FQSVFTPQILLNLL

-251 EYTKI
+251 SYAKI

-270 IRTEEAVKGDG
+270 QRTAEAVKGDG

-306 VQAMNP
+306 VQSMNP
-312 TIVVVTDRNDLD
+312 TIVVITDRNDLD
-324 EQLFGQF
+324 EQLYGQF
-331 SRTVDFLRQRAVQ
+331 SRTAAFLRQHPVQ
-344 CTSRDA
+344 CTSRNA
-350 ENDDTSLKAMLK
+350 EHDDTSLKALLQ
-362 NRNSG
+362 NRHSG

-405 EKIDTEGNVHIGA
+405 EKIDTEGNIHIGA

-456 YDMTQAVN
+456 YDMTQAVK

-480 KLDNEVL
+480 KLNDEVL
-487 AKIDAEY
+487 AQIDAEY
-494 ERLREE
+494 DKLREAGIAE
-500 GASETDLEENKK
+500 ADLEENKK

-518 ELLGNNATI
+518 ALLGNDATI
-527 NDLVKDII
+527 NDLVEDII
-535 THYEENR
+535 AHYEDNR
-542 QYICYGKA
+542 QYICCGKA

-559 AMKIYKHIIELRPDW
+559 AMKMYHRILELRPEW
-574 TEKVKVVMTSGN
+574 KEKVKVVMTSGN
-586 KDPEEWADIIGG
+586 QDPEEWADIIGS

-613 DEMKIAIVVDMWLTG
+613 DPMKIAIVVDMWLTG

-669 YVGIAAALKEAMKR
+669 YVGIAAALKDAMKR
-683 YTKRDQDNYG
+683 YTKRDQNNYG
-693 NNDIKEKA
+693 NNNIKERA
-701 YSEFKEKLEICRD
+701 YTEFKEKLEICQN
-714 LLHGYDYNNFH
+714 LLYGFDYSQFH
-725 HGTPAV
+725 HGTPAE
-731 RAQLIKGGVN
+731 RAKLIKGGVN
-741 FLIASEKAEDC
+741 FLIAPKRADAYKC
-752 KAFIKNASLL
+752 FIKNASLL

-775 EERFEVSFM
+775 KERFEVSFM

-790 IIRLQNPGKIT
+790 IIRLQNPKKLI
-801 KRDINQRIASLI
+801 KKEINKRIAALI
-813 AQSVKSDG
+813 EQSVHSDG

-850 LALKLLENLLR
+850 LAAKLLEDLLR
-861 GRVRTLTRINIVTGE
+861 GRVRSLTRSNLVIGE
-876 LFSNRFG
+876 LFSNRFS

-900 QELLKMAQEMMEAEK
+900 QELLKMAQEMMEAEQ
-915 QGNELGLSKEEKAF
+915 QGNDLGLTNEEKAF

-943 TNDQLVDL
+943 SNEELVAL
-951 TKELTDMLR
+951 TKELTDVLR
-960 KNRTIDWNRR
+960 RNRTIDWNRR

-976 MRRLVRRL
+976 MRRLVKRL
-984 LKKYKYPPEEAEG
+984 LKRYKYPPEETED
-997 AMNIVLKQC
+997 AMTIVLKQC
-1006 EQWVENEENLNN
+1006 EQWTENQEE
-1018 DNQPVGDV
+1018 
-1026 YLVEDEIIIEGKPK
+1026 
-1040 VISLYQEYREDCVP
+1040 
-1054 LYTLRAA
+1054 A
-1061 CGYFEGGETPEEEGW
+1061 
-1076 IDASGNGFTPDPERH
+1076 
-1091 FAVHAKGNS
+1091 
-1100 MQPKIKDGDICIF
+1100 
-1113 EWYRAG
+1113 
-1119 SRNGEIVL
+1119 
-1127 TQCRDNDLEYGGRY
+1127 
-1141 TIKKYHS
+1141 
-1148 EKIYYEDGSWE
+1148 
-1159 HTKIELIPLNKDYE
+1159 
-1173 IIVLEDGV
+1173 
-1181 EYRTIGVLKCVL
+1181 

>member
-1 MVTRIFS
+1 MIFS

-14 ALIELFQS
+14 ALIELFRE
-22 LEGKQYRYEYG
+22 LGFNYKYG
-33 PDIVRDYTNPILDD
+33 PEVERDYSNPLLDD
-47 VLQESLHRINP
+47 VLQASLQRINP
-58 TLPFEAIDDAIKKL
+58 TLPQSAIEDAIKKL
-72 HQIEGSSLY
+72 HQIEGASLY
-81 ECNFKFTQML
+81 ECNFKFTQMM
-91 QYGIEVQYTDAKHQL
+91 QYGVEVTFTGSELPYTVQEEEEESAGMLRDELSHYGRENERVEMQQGQ
-106 KTAIVNLIDYEHED
+106 KTRIVNLIDFEHPSR
-120 ENDFL
+120 NDFL

-130 TVQELDTKRPDIVVF
+130 TVKELDTKRPDIVVF

-176 QKLIPS
+176 QKFIPS

-226 FKSVFTPKVLLNLL
+226 IKSVFTPKILLNLL

-251 EYTKI
+251 SYAKI

-270 IRTEEAVKGDG
+270 KRTEEAVKGDG

-306 VQAMNP
+306 VQQMNP
-312 TIVVVTDRNDLD
+312 TIVVITDRNDLD
-324 EQLFGQF
+324 EQLYGQF
-331 SRTVDFLRQRAVQ
+331 SRTAAFLRQHAVQ
-344 CTSRDA
+344 CTSRNA
-350 ENDDTSLKAMLK
+350 EGDDTSLKALLK
-362 NRNSG
+362 NRHSG

-379 WDGALSE
+379 WDGALSD

-480 KLDNEVL
+480 KLNDEVL
-487 AKIDAEY
+487 AQIDAEY
-494 ERLREE
+494 DRLREE
-500 GASETDLEENKK
+500 GASEADLEENKK

-518 ELLGNNATI
+518 ALLGNDATI
-527 NDLVKDII
+527 NDLVNDII
-535 THYEENR
+535 THYEDNR
-542 QYICYGKA
+542 QHICCGKA
-550 MIVAYSRPI
+550 MLVAYSRPI
-559 AMKIYKHIIELRPDW
+559 AMKIYKRILELRPEW
-574 TEKVKVVMTSGN
+574 TERVKVVMTSGN
-586 KDPEEWADIIGG
+586 QDPEEWADIIGG

-613 DEMKIAIVVDMWLTG
+613 DPMKIAIVVDMWLTG

-683 YTKRDQDNYG
+683 YTKRDRDNYG
-693 NNDIKEKA
+693 NNDIKERA

-714 LLHGYDYNNFH
+714 LLHGYDYSKFQ
-725 HGTPAV
+725 HGSPAE
-731 RAQLIKGGVN
+731 RAQLIKGAVN
-741 FLIASEKAEDC
+741 FMIAPEKADAC
-752 KAFIKNASLL
+752 RDFVKNASLL

-790 IIRLQNPGKIT
+790 IVRLQRPGKMS
-801 KRDINQRIASLI
+801 KKEINQRIAALI
-813 AQSVKSDG
+813 EQSVHSDG

-840 EEVRKMKEKN
+840 EEVKKMKEKN
-850 LALKLLENLLR
+850 LAVKLLEDLLR
-861 GRVRTLTRINIVTGE
+861 GRVRTLTRSNLVTGE
-876 LFSNRFG
+876 LFSNRFS

-900 QELLKMAQEMMEAEK
+900 KELLKMAQEMLDAEQ
-915 QGNELGLSKEEKAF
+915 QGNDLGLSNEEKAF

-943 TNDQLVDL
+943 SNEQLVEL
-951 TKELTDMLR
+951 TKELTDILR

-976 MRRLVRRL
+976 MRRLVKRL
-984 LKKYKYPPEEAEG
+984 LKKYKYPPEETED

-1006 EQWVENEENLNN
+1006 EKWAENQ
-1018 DNQPVGDV
+1018 D
-1026 YLVEDEIIIEGKPK
+1026 
-1040 VISLYQEYREDCVP
+1040 
-1054 LYTLRAA
+1054 
-1061 CGYFEGGETPEEEGW
+1061 GE
-1076 IDASGNGFTPDPERH
+1076 
-1091 FAVHAKGNS
+1091 
-1100 MQPKIKDGDICIF
+1100 
-1113 EWYRAG
+1113 
-1119 SRNGEIVL
+1119 
-1127 TQCRDNDLEYGGRY
+1127 
-1141 TIKKYHS
+1141 
-1148 EKIYYEDGSWE
+1148 
-1159 HTKIELIPLNKDYE
+1159 
-1173 IIVLEDGV
+1173 
-1181 EYRTIGVLKCVL
+1181 

>member
-1 MVTRIFS
+1 MIFS

-14 ALIELFQS
+14 ALIELFRELGFS
-22 LEGKQYRYEYG
+22 YKYG
-33 PDIVRDYTNPILDD
+33 PDIQRDYNNPLLDD
-47 VLQESLHRINP
+47 VLQASLLRINP
-58 TLPFEAIDDAIKKL
+58 TLPQSAIEDAIKKL

-81 ECNFKFTQML
+81 ECNFKFTQMM
-91 QYGIEVQYTDAKHQL
+91 QYGIEVTFTGSETSRSYQMEEEESVGMVKEALAHYGRENERVESLQGQ
-106 KTAIVNLIDYEHED
+106 KTRIVNLIDFEHPKR
-120 ENDFL
+120 NDFL

-130 TVQELDTKRPDIVVF
+130 TMQELDTKRPDIVVF
-145 VNGLPLVVIELKS
+145 VNGLPLVVVELKS
-158 PSREE
+158 PSRED

-176 QKLIPS
+176 QKFIPS

-226 FKSVFTPKVLLNLL
+226 FKSVFTPKILLNLL
-240 KNYILFDVREG
+240 KNYILFDVREVS
-251 EYTKI
+251 YAKI

-270 IRTEEAVKGDG
+270 QRTDEAVKGDG

-306 VQAMNP
+306 VQQMNP
-312 TIVVVTDRNDLD
+312 TIVVITDRNDLD
-324 EQLFGQF
+324 EQLYGQF
-331 SRTVDFLRQRAVQ
+331 SRTAAFLRQHAVQ
-344 CTSRDA
+344 CTSRNA
-350 ENDDTSLKAMLK
+350 EHDDTSLKALLK
-362 NRNSG
+362 NRHSG

-379 WDGALSE
+379 WDGALSD
-386 RQNIIVMTD
+386 RKNIIVMTD

-480 KLDNEVL
+480 KLNDAVL
-487 AKIDAEY
+487 AQIDAEY
-494 ERLREE
+494 DRLREE
-500 GASETDLEENKK
+500 GASEADLEENKK

-518 ELLGNNATI
+518 ALLGNDATI
-527 NDLVKDII
+527 NDLVNDII
-535 THYEENR
+535 THYEDNR
-542 QYICYGKA
+542 QYICCGKA
-550 MIVAYSRPI
+550 MLVAYSRPI
-559 AMKIYKHIIELRPDW
+559 AMKIYKRILELRPEW
-574 TEKVKVVMTSGN
+574 SEKVKVVMTSGN
-586 KDPEEWADIIGG
+586 QDPEEWADIIGG
-598 KAYKKELAKKFKDEN
+598 KAYKKELARKFKDEN
-613 DEMKIAIVVDMWLTG
+613 DPMKIAIVVDMWLTG

-669 YVGIAAALKEAMKR
+669 YVGIASALKEAMKR
-683 YTKRDQDNYG
+683 YTKRDRDNYG
-693 NNDIKEKA
+693 NNDIKERA

-714 LLHGYDYNNFH
+714 LLHGYDYSKFQ
-725 HGTPAV
+725 HGSPAE
-731 RAQLIKGGVN
+731 RAQLIKGAVN
-741 FLIASEKAEDC
+741 FMIAPEKADAC
-752 KAFIKNASLL
+752 KDFVKNASLL

-790 IIRLQNPGKIT
+790 IVRLQKPGKVS
-801 KRDINQRIASLI
+801 KKEINQRIATLI
-813 AQSVKSDG
+813 EQSVQSDG

-850 LALKLLENLLR
+850 LAVKLLEDLLR
-861 GRVRTLTRINIVTGE
+861 GRVRTLTRSNLVTGE
-876 LFSNRFG
+876 LFSNRFS

-900 QELLKMAQEMMEAEK
+900 QELLRMAQEMIDAEQ
-915 QGNELGLSKEEKAF
+915 QGNDLGLTNEEKAF

-943 TNDQLVDL
+943 SNEQLVSL
-951 TKELTDMLR
+951 TKDLTDMLR

-976 MRRLVRRL
+976 MRRLVKRL
-984 LKKYKYPPEEAEG
+984 LKQYKYPPEEAED
-997 AMNIVLKQC
+997 AIDVVLKQC
-1006 EQWVENEENLNN
+1006 EQWAEN
-1018 DNQPVGDV
+1018 PDV
-1026 YLVEDEIIIEGKPK
+1026 
-1040 VISLYQEYREDCVP
+1040 
-1054 LYTLRAA
+1054 A
-1061 CGYFEGGETPEEEGW
+1061 
-1076 IDASGNGFTPDPERH
+1076 
-1091 FAVHAKGNS
+1091 
-1100 MQPKIKDGDICIF
+1100 
-1113 EWYRAG
+1113 
-1119 SRNGEIVL
+1119 
-1127 TQCRDNDLEYGGRY
+1127 
-1141 TIKKYHS
+1141 
-1148 EKIYYEDGSWE
+1148 
-1159 HTKIELIPLNKDYE
+1159 
-1173 IIVLEDGV
+1173 
-1181 EYRTIGVLKCVL
+1181 

>member
-1 MVTRIFS
+1 
-8 EDTYEQ
+8 
-14 ALIELFQS
+14 
-22 LEGKQYRYEYG
+22 
-33 PDIVRDYTNPILDD
+33 
-47 VLQESLHRINP
+47 
-58 TLPFEAIDDAIKKL
+58 
-72 HQIEGSSLY
+72 
-81 ECNFKFTQML
+81 
-91 QYGIEVQYTDAKHQL
+91 
-106 KTAIVNLIDYEHED
+106 
-120 ENDFL
+120 
-125 VVNQY
+125 
-130 TVQELDTKRPDIVVF
+130 

-480 KLDNEVL
+480 KLDDDVL

-494 ERLREE
+494 ERLRDE
-500 GASETDLEENKK
+500 GASETDLDENKK

-518 ELLGNNATI
+518 ALLGNDTTI
-527 NDLVKDII
+527 NDLVNDII
-535 THYEENR
+535 KHYEDNR
-542 QYICYGKA
+542 QYVCCGKA

-559 AMKIYKHIIELRPDW
+559 AMKIYKRILELRPDW

-598 KAYKKELAKKFKDEN
+598 KAYRKELAKKFKDVN
-613 DEMKIAIVVDMWLTG
+613 DPMKIAIVVDMWLTG

-669 YVGIAAALKEAMKR
+669 YVGIAAALKEAMNR
-683 YTKRDQDNYG
+683 YTKRDRDNYG

-714 LLHGYDYNNFH
+714 LLHGYDYSGFH
-725 HGTPAV
+725 YGTPAV

-741 FLIASEKAEDC
+741 FLIAPEKEEAC

-790 IIRLQNPGKIT
+790 IIRLQNPGGVS
-801 KRDINQRIASLI
+801 KREINQRIASLI
-813 AQSVKSDG
+813 EQSVQSDG
-821 VVNLF
+821 VVNIF
-826 DEQTEFSLFDEKFM
+826 ETEFSLFDEKFM
-840 EEVRKMKEKN
+840 EEVKKMKEKN
-850 LALKLLENLLR
+850 LAAKLLENLLR
-861 GRVRTLTRINIVTGE
+861 GRVRTMNGINITKGE
-876 LFSNRFG
+876 LFSNRFS

-889 INGLLTNEEVI
+889 VNGLLTNEEVI
-900 QELLKMAQEMMEAEK
+900 QELLKLAQEMMDAEK
-915 QGNELGLSKEEKAF
+915 EGNELGLSKEEKAF

-943 TNDQLVDL
+943 TNEQLVEM

-960 KNRTIDWNRR
+960 RNRTIDWNRR
-970 EAERAN
+970 ESERAN

-984 LKKYKYPPEEAEG
+984 LKKYKYPPEEAED
-997 AMNIVLKQC
+997 AMNVVMKQC
-1006 EQWVENEENLNN
+1006 EQWADDEGHLVSPDYSASSSTPALLNPVTSVIKEVVEKYADKNTGNTVVNVTI
-1018 DNQPVGDV
+1018 DNH
-1026 YLVEDEIIIEGKPK
+1026 
-1040 VISLYQEYREDCVP
+1040 
-1054 LYTLRAA
+1054 
-1061 CGYFEGGETPEEEGW
+1061 FEG
-1076 IDASGNGFTPDPERH
+1076 II
-1091 FAVHAKGNS
+1091 
-1100 MQPKIKDGDICIF
+1100 Q
-1113 EWYRAG
+1113 
-1119 SRNGEIVL
+1119 
-1127 TQCRDNDLEYGGRY
+1127 DL
-1141 TIKKYHS
+1141 TIK
-1148 EKIYYEDGSWE
+1148 ED
-1159 HTKIELIPLNKDYE
+1159 K
-1173 IIVLEDGV
+1173 
-1181 EYRTIGVLKCVL
+1181 

>member
-1 MVTRIFS
+1 MAKGFT

-14 ALIELFQS
+14 ALIELFRS
-22 LEGKQYRYEYG
+22 MDGGKYRYLYG

-47 VLQESLHRINP
+47 VLQESLQNINP
-58 TLPFEAIDDAIKKL
+58 ALPQCAIDDAIKKL

-81 ECNFKFTQML
+81 ECNFKFTQMM
-91 QYGIEVQYTDAKHQL
+91 QYGIEVQYTDNKHQV
-106 KTAIVNLIDYEHED
+106 KTAIVQLIDFNHED

-125 VVNQY
+125 VVNQF
-130 TVQELDTKRPDIVVF
+130 TVQELDTKRPDMVVF

-176 QKLIPS
+176 QKFIPS

-251 EYTKI
+251 SYAKI

-270 IRTEEAVKGDG
+270 QRAEEAVKGDG

-306 VQAMNP
+306 VQQMNP
-312 TIVVVTDRNDLD
+312 TIVVITDRNDLD
-324 EQLFGQF
+324 EQLYGQF
-331 SRTVDFLRQRAVQ
+331 SRTVAFLRQHAVQ
-344 CTSRDA
+344 CTSRNA
-350 ENDDTSLKAMLK
+350 EGDDTSLKALLK
-362 NRNSG
+362 NRHSG

-379 WDGALSE
+379 WDGALSD
-386 RQNIIVMTD
+386 RPNIIVMTD

-448 IFGDDIDV
+448 VFGDDIDV

-480 KLDNEVL
+480 KLNDEVL

-494 ERLREE
+494 DKLREE
-500 GASETDLEENKK
+500 GASEADLEENKK

-518 ELLGNNATI
+518 ALLGNDATI
-527 NDLVKDII
+527 NDLVTDII
-535 THYEENR
+535 AHYEDSR
-542 QYICYGKA
+542 QHICCGKA
-550 MIVAYSRPI
+550 MLVAYSRPI
-559 AMKIYKHIIELRPDW
+559 AMKIYKRILELRPGW

-613 DEMKIAIVVDMWLTG
+613 DPMKIAIVVDMWLTG

-643 KDHNLM
+643 KGHNLM

-683 YTKRDQDNYG
+683 YTKRDQSNYG
-693 NNDIKEKA
+693 NNDIKGKA

-714 LLHGYDYNNFH
+714 LLHGYDYSKFH
-725 HGTPAV
+725 HGSPSE
-731 RAQLIKGGVN
+731 RAQLIKGAVN
-741 FLIASEKAEDC
+741 FMIAPDKANDC
-752 KAFIKNASLL
+752 KDFIKNASLL

-790 IIRLQNPGKIT
+790 IVRLQNPGKVT
-801 KRDINQRIASLI
+801 KKEINQRIAALI
-813 AQSVKSDG
+813 EQSVSSDG

-840 EEVRKMKEKN
+840 EEVKRMKEKN
-850 LALKLLENLLR
+850 LAAKLLEDLLR
-861 GRVRTLTRINIVTGE
+861 GRIRSLSRSNLVTGE
-876 LFSNRFG
+876 LFSNRFS

-900 QELLKMAQEMMEAEK
+900 QELLKMAHEMMDAEQ
-915 QGNELGLSKEEKAF
+915 QGNDLGLSNEEKAF

-936 QAVKDFY
+936 QAVTDFY
-943 TNDQLVDL
+943 SNEQLVSL
-951 TKELTDMLR
+951 TKDLTDMLR

-976 MRRLVRRL
+976 MRRLVKRL
-984 LKKYKYPPEEAEG
+984 LKKYDYPPDEAAE
-997 AMNIVLKQC
+997 AMEVVLKQC
-1006 EQWVENEENLNN
+1006 EQWADNPITMLHTVAEFANN
-1018 DNQPVGDV
+1018 DNIAMAA
-1026 YLVEDEIIIEGKPK
+1026 E
-1040 VISLYQEYREDCVP
+1040 SREQ
-1054 LYTLRAA
+1054 YNNRT
-1061 CGYFEGGETPEEEGW
+1061 
-1076 IDASGNGFTPDPERH
+1076 
-1091 FAVHAKGNS
+1091 
-1100 MQPKIKDGDICIF
+1100 
-1113 EWYRAG
+1113 
-1119 SRNGEIVL
+1119 
-1127 TQCRDNDLEYGGRY
+1127 DN
-1141 TIKKYHS
+1141 
-1148 EKIYYEDGSWE
+1148 
-1159 HTKIELIPLNKDYE
+1159 
-1173 IIVLEDGV
+1173 
-1181 EYRTIGVLKCVL
+1181 

>member
-1 MVTRIFS
+1 MIFS

-14 ALIELFQS
+14 ALIELFRELGFS
-22 LEGKQYRYEYG
+22 YKYG
-33 PDIVRDYTNPILDD
+33 PDIQRDYNNPLLDD
-47 VLQESLHRINP
+47 VLQASLLRINP
-58 TLPFEAIDDAIKKL
+58 TLPQSAIEDAIKKL

-81 ECNFKFTQML
+81 ECNFKFTQMM
-91 QYGIEVQYTDAKHQL
+91 QYGIEVTFTGSETSRSYQMEEEESVGMVKEALAHYGRENERVESLQGQ
-106 KTAIVNLIDYEHED
+106 KTRIVNLIDFEHPKR
-120 ENDFL
+120 NDFL

-130 TVQELDTKRPDIVVF
+130 TMQELDTKRPDIVVF
-145 VNGLPLVVIELKS
+145 VNGLPLVVVELKS

-176 QKLIPS
+176 QKFIPS

-226 FKSVFTPKVLLNLL
+226 FKSVFTPKILLNLL

-251 EYTKI
+251 SYAKI

-270 IRTEEAVKGDG
+270 QRTDEAVKGDG

-306 VQAMNP
+306 VQQMNP
-312 TIVVVTDRNDLD
+312 TIVVITDRNDLD
-324 EQLFGQF
+324 EQLYGQF
-331 SRTVDFLRQRAVQ
+331 SRTAAFLRQHAVQ
-344 CTSRDA
+344 CTSRNA
-350 ENDDTSLKAMLK
+350 EHDDTSLKALLK
-362 NRNSG
+362 NRHSG

-379 WDGALSE
+379 WDGALSD
-386 RQNIIVMTD
+386 RKNIIVMTD

-480 KLDNEVL
+480 KLNDEVL
-487 AKIDAEY
+487 AQIDAEY
-494 ERLREE
+494 DRLREE
-500 GASETDLEENKK
+500 GASEADLEANKK

-518 ELLGNNATI
+518 ALLGNDATI
-527 NDLVKDII
+527 NDLVNDII
-535 THYEENR
+535 THYEDNR
-542 QYICYGKA
+542 QYICCGKA
-550 MIVAYSRPI
+550 MLVAYSRPI
-559 AMKIYKHIIELRPDW
+559 AMKIYKRILELRPEW
-574 TEKVKVVMTSGN
+574 SEKVKVVMTSGN
-586 KDPEEWADIIGG
+586 QDPEEWADIIGG
-598 KAYKKELAKKFKDEN
+598 KAYKKELARKFKDEN
-613 DEMKIAIVVDMWLTG
+613 DPMKIAIVVDMWLTG

-669 YVGIAAALKEAMKR
+669 YVGIASALKEAMKR
-683 YTKRDQDNYG
+683 YTKRDQNNYG
-693 NNDIKEKA
+693 NNDIKERA

-714 LLHGYDYNNFH
+714 LLHGYDYSKFQ
-725 HGTPAV
+725 HGSPAE
-731 RAQLIKGGVN
+731 RAQLIKGAVN
-741 FLIASEKAEDC
+741 FMIAPEKADAC
-752 KAFIKNASLL
+752 KDFVKNASLL

-790 IIRLQNPGKIT
+790 IVRLQKPGKVS
-801 KRDINQRIASLI
+801 KKEINQRIAALI
-813 AQSVKSDG
+813 EQSVQSDG

-826 DEQTEFSLFDEKFM
+826 DEQTEFSLFDKKFM

-850 LALKLLENLLR
+850 LAVKLLEDLLR
-861 GRVRTLTRINIVTGE
+861 GRVRTLTRSNLVTGE
-876 LFSNRFG
+876 LFSNRFS

-900 QELLKMAQEMMEAEK
+900 QELLRMAQEMIDAEQ
-915 QGNELGLSKEEKAF
+915 QGNDLGLTNEEKAF

-943 TNDQLVDL
+943 SNEQLVSL
-951 TKELTDMLR
+951 TKDLTDMLR
-960 KNRTIDWNRR
+960 KNSTIDWNRR

-976 MRRLVRRL
+976 MRRLVKRL
-984 LKKYKYPPEEAEG
+984 LKQYKYPPEEAED
-997 AMNIVLKQC
+997 AIAVVLKQC
-1006 EQWVENEENLNN
+1006 EQWAEN
-1018 DNQPVGDV
+1018 QDV
-1026 YLVEDEIIIEGKPK
+1026 
-1040 VISLYQEYREDCVP
+1040 
-1054 LYTLRAA
+1054 A
-1061 CGYFEGGETPEEEGW
+1061 
-1076 IDASGNGFTPDPERH
+1076 
-1091 FAVHAKGNS
+1091 
-1100 MQPKIKDGDICIF
+1100 
-1113 EWYRAG
+1113 
-1119 SRNGEIVL
+1119 
-1127 TQCRDNDLEYGGRY
+1127 
-1141 TIKKYHS
+1141 
-1148 EKIYYEDGSWE
+1148 
-1159 HTKIELIPLNKDYE
+1159 
-1173 IIVLEDGV
+1173 
-1181 EYRTIGVLKCVL
+1181 

>member
-1 MVTRIFS
+1 MIFS
-8 EDTYEQ
+8 EETYEQ
-14 ALIELFQS
+14 ALIELLRELGFNY
-22 LEGKQYRYEYG
+22 KYG
-33 PDIVRDYTNPILDD
+33 PDIKHDYSNPLLDD
-47 VLQESLHRINP
+47 VLHEALRRINP
-58 TLPFEAIDDAIKKL
+58 TLPQSAIEDAIKKL
-72 HQIEGSSLY
+72 HQIEGASLY
-81 ECNFKFTQML
+81 ECNFKFTQMM
-91 QYGIEVQYTDAKHQL
+91 QYGIEVTFTGSELPYTFQTEEEESGEMVGEALSFYGRENERVETQQGQ
-106 KTAIVNLIDYEHED
+106 KTRIVSLIDFEHPSR
-120 ENDFL
+120 NDFL

-176 QKLIPS
+176 QKFIPS

-226 FKSVFTPKVLLNLL
+226 FKSVFTPKILLNLL

-251 EYTKI
+251 SYAKI

-270 IRTEEAVKGDG
+270 QRTEEAVKGDG

-306 VQAMNP
+306 VQQMNP
-312 TIVVVTDRNDLD
+312 TIVVITDRNDLD
-324 EQLFGQF
+324 EQLYGQF
-331 SRTVDFLRQRAVQ
+331 SRTSAFLRQHAVQ
-344 CTSRDA
+344 STSRNA
-350 ENDDTSLKAMLK
+350 EGDDTSLKALLK
-362 NRNSG
+362 NRHSG

-379 WDGALSE
+379 WDGALSD

-395 EAHRGQYGME
+395 EAHRGQYGMV

-480 KLDNEVL
+480 KLNDEVL
-487 AKIDAEY
+487 AQIDAEY
-494 ERLREE
+494 DRLREE
-500 GASETDLEENKK
+500 GASEADLEENKK

-518 ELLGNNATI
+518 ALLGNDATI
-527 NDLVKDII
+527 NDLVNDII
-535 THYEENR
+535 IHYEDNR
-542 QYICYGKA
+542 QYICCGKA

-559 AMKIYKHIIELRPDW
+559 AMKIYKRILELRPEW
-574 TEKVKVVMTSGN
+574 IEKVKVVMTSGN
-586 KDPEEWADIIGG
+586 QDPEEWADIIGG

-613 DEMKIAIVVDMWLTG
+613 DPMKIAIVVDMWLTG

-683 YTKRDQDNYG
+683 YTKRDRDNYG
-693 NNDIKEKA
+693 NNDIKERA

-714 LLHGYDYNNFH
+714 LLHGYDYSNFQ
-725 HGTPAV
+725 HGSPAE
-731 RAQLIKGGVN
+731 RAQLIKGAVN
-741 FLIASEKAEDC
+741 FMIAPEKTEAC
-752 KAFIKNASLL
+752 KDFVKNASLL
-762 RQAVTLCRSLLVE
+762 SQAVTLCRSLLVE

-790 IIRLQNPGKIT
+790 IIRLQRPGKVS
-801 KRDINQRIASLI
+801 KKEINQRIAALI
-813 AQSVKSDG
+813 EQSVQSDG

-840 EEVRKMKEKN
+840 EEVKKMKEKN
-850 LALKLLENLLR
+850 LAVKLLEDLLR
-861 GRVRTLTRINIVTGE
+861 GRVRMLTRSNLVTGE
-876 LFSNRFG
+876 LFSNRFS

-900 QELLKMAQEMMEAEK
+900 QELLKMAQEMMEAEQ
-915 QGNELGLSKEEKAF
+915 QGNDLGLSNEEKAF

-936 QAVKDFY
+936 QAVKDCY
-943 TNDQLVDL
+943 SNEQLVSL
-951 TKELTDMLR
+951 TKDLTDMLR

-976 MRRLVRRL
+976 MRRLVKRL
-984 LKKYKYPPEEAEG
+984 LKKYKYPPEDTED

-1006 EQWVENEENLNN
+1006 EQWAEN
-1018 DNQPVGDV
+1018 Q
-1026 YLVEDEIIIEGKPK
+1026 
-1040 VISLYQEYREDCVP
+1040 
-1054 LYTLRAA
+1054 
-1061 CGYFEGGETPEEEGW
+1061 
-1076 IDASGNGFTPDPERH
+1076 
-1091 FAVHAKGNS
+1091 
-1100 MQPKIKDGDICIF
+1100 DI
-1113 EWYRAG
+1113 A
-1119 SRNGEIVL
+1119 
-1127 TQCRDNDLEYGGRY
+1127 
-1141 TIKKYHS
+1141 
-1148 EKIYYEDGSWE
+1148 
-1159 HTKIELIPLNKDYE
+1159 
-1173 IIVLEDGV
+1173 
-1181 EYRTIGVLKCVL
+1181 